1 MVSKNNKRVFLEK
14 TKKRVLKYSI
24 KKLSV
29 GVASVLIGVGLVLG
43 TTELV
48 KAQDEI
54 SPSSPLETAI
64 SSVQV
69 GDKVASGNTFQ
80 ENPGYTKNYNFS
92 DLQFSPQELTGDTL
106 KGNTIGFEVYGKHN
120 IAASTKNWEIRLQL
134 DERLAK
140 YVEKIQVDPKKG
152 IGSSRRT
159 FVRINDSL
167 GRPTNIWKVNYIR
180 ASDGLFAGAETTDTQ
195 TAPNGVI
202 TFEKSLDEI
211 FKEIGIDNLKT
222 DRLMYRIYLVS
233 HQDDD
238 KIVPGID
245 STGYFL
251 TDSDD
256 FYNSLDVS
264 ENNPDQFKHG
274 SVSAKYEKPNTQ
286 TKDGS
291 GSTGANGAII
301 LDHKLT
307 KNYNFSYSSSAKGT
321 PWYANYKIDERLVP
335 YVAGIQMHMVQ
346 ADKVTYDVSF
356 ESGTKVADLAI
367 ERREGHENY
376 GIGSITNNDLTKLI
390 DFANA
395 SPRPVVIR
403 YVLQLTK
410 PLDEILEDMKAT
422 AQVEENKPFG
432 EDFIFDSW
440 LSDTNK
446 KLIQNTYGTGYYYLQ
461 DIDGDGNPDDKEESG
476 DTNPYIG
483 KPELEEVYD
492 VDTTVKRKV
501 FIHEL
506 AGTGHKAQ
514 LVDKEGTVLAEKT
527 IAPNEKDGA
536 PISDTVEFEF
546 TGVDSSKLIAKDE
559 LKIQIVSPGFD
570 KPEEGSTVI
579 KESPKAVDKQTV
591 VVGFKPD
598 AKESIRNNKNL
609 PEDAEYSW
617 KTEPDTSNVTDSTKG
632 IVTVKIGNR
641 TFDVDVEFAVKASQA
656 MENDATYVPITTT
669 PETTVQSGKPT
680 FDKPDVPLA
689 KDAFSISDVYNKDF
703 GNASVDANTGIV
715 TFTPAKGVGESE
727 PITGTIPIK
736 IVYQDGSVGTT
747 DLAVTVSKDIYENP
761 GENIPAG
768 YHKVTFTAGEG
779 TSIESGTTV
788 FAVKDGV
795 SLPEDKLPVLKAK
808 DGYTDAK
815 WPEEATQPIT
825 ADDTEFVSSATKLD
839 DIIENPGD
847 NIPAGYH
854 KVTFTA
860 GEGTSIESGT
870 TVFAVKDGVSLPEDK
885 LPVLKA
891 KDGYTDAKWP
901 EEATQ
906 PITADDTE
914 FVSSATKLD
923 DIIENPGDNIPAGYH
938 KVTFTA
944 GEGTSIE
951 SGTTVFA
958 VKDGVSLPEDK
969 LPVLKAKDGYTDAK
983 WPEEATQP
991 ITADDTEFVSSATKL
1006 DDIIENPGE
1015 NIPAGYHKVTFT
1027 AGEGTSIESGTTV
1040 FAVKDG
1046 VSLPEDKLPVLKAKD
1061 GYTDAKWPEEATQP
1075 ITADDTEFVSSATK
1089 LDDIIENPGD
1099 NIPAGYHK
1107 VTFTA
1112 GEGTSIESGTTVF
1125 AVKDGVSLPEDK
1137 LPVLKAKDGYT
1148 DAKWPEEATQPITA
1162 DDTEFVSSATKL
1174 DDIIENP
1181 GENIPAGYHKV
1192 TFTAGEGT
1200 SIESGTTVF
1209 AVKDGVSLPEDKLP
1223 VLKAKDGY
1231 TDAKW
1236 PEEATQ
1242 PITADDTEFVSSATK
1257 LDDKSDADKYNP
1269 EGQKVTTEL
1278 NKEPDAFEGIKNKED
1293 LPKDTKYTWKEKVDV
1308 SAAGN
1313 KKGTVVVTYPDGSSD
1328 EVEVDVTV
1336 TDNRSDADKYE
1347 PTVEGEKVE
1356 VGGTV
1361 DLTDNVTN
1369 LPTLPEGTTVTD
1381 VTPGGTI
1388 DTNTPGNYEGV
1399 IEVTYPDGT
1408 KDTVKV
1414 PVEVTDNRS
1423 DADKYEPTVEGEK
1436 VEVGGTVDLTDNVT
1450 NLPTLPE
1457 GTTVTD
1463 VTPGGT
1469 IDTNTP
1475 GNYEGV
1481 IEVTYPDGT
1490 KDTVKVPV
1498 EVTDNRSDADKYTPM
1513 VEGEKVEVGGTVDL
1527 TDNVTNLPTL
1537 PEGTTVTDVTPGG
1550 TIDTN
1555 TPGNYEGVIEV
1566 TYPDG
1571 TKDTVKV
1578 PVEVTDNRSDAD
1590 KYTPMVE
1597 GEKVEVGGTVDLTDN
1612 VTNLP
1617 TLPEGTTV
1625 TDVTPGGTID
1635 TNTPGNYEGV
1645 IEVTYPDGTKDTV
1658 KVPVEVTDNRS
1669 DADKYEPTVEGE
1681 KVEVGGT
1688 VDLTDNVT
1696 NLPALP
1702 EGTTVTDVTPGG
1714 TIDTNTPGNYEGVIE
1729 VTYPDGT
1736 KDTVKVPVEV
1746 TDNRSDADKY
1756 EPTVEGEKVEVGG
1769 TVDLTDN
1776 VTNLPTLPEGTT
1788 VTDVTPG
1795 GTIDTNTPGNYEG
1808 VIEVTYPDG
1817 TKDTVK
1823 VPVEVTDNRSD
1834 ADKYTPMVEGE
1845 KVEVGGTVDLT
1856 DNVTNLPTLPE
1867 GTTVTDV
1874 TPGGTID
1881 TNTPGNYE
1889 GVIEVTYPDGTKDT
1903 VKVPVEVTD
1912 NRSDADKY
1920 EPTVEGEK
1928 VEVGGTVDLT
1938 DNVTNLPALPEG
1950 TTVTDVTP
1958 GGTIDTNT
1966 PGNYEGVIEVTYPD
1980 GTKDTVKV
1988 PVEVTDNRS
1997 DADKYEPTVEGEKVE
2012 IGGTVDLTDNVTN
2025 LPALPEGTTVTD
2037 VTPGGTI
2044 DTNTPGNY
2052 EGVIEVTYPDGT
2064 KDTVKVP
2071 VEVTDNRSN
2080 ADKYNPEGQKVT
2092 TDLNKEPDASEGIK
2106 NKEDLP
2112 KGTTYA
2118 WKEKVDVSTAGNK
2131 KGTIVVTYPDGSS
2144 DEVEVD
2150 VTVTDTRSDA
2160 DKYNPEGQKVTT
2172 DLNKE
2177 PDASEGI
2184 KNKEDLPK
2192 GTTYTWKEKVDV
2204 STAGNKK
2211 GTVVVTYPDGSKEEV
2226 EVTISVV
2233 DKKAPNKPQVD
2244 PITEGDQI
2252 VTGKTEPNAEV
2263 TVTLPDGSQHH
2274 GTADKNGNFTVKVPK
2289 LEAGT
2294 KVIVTATDES
2304 GNTSEPTN
2312 VVVSSNKKDSGKN
2325 GSKGSKTDNQGSNS
2339 NQDKNRGKSQSSKVF
2354 PKTGESDSNIF
2365 TISGGLILLG
2375 TLGLLGYKNRKKEN
2389 E

>member
-492 VDTTVKRKV
+492 VDTTVKGKV

-923 DIIENPGDNIPAGYH
+923 D
-938 KVTFTA
+938 
-944 GEGTSIE
+944 
-951 SGTTVFA
+951 
-958 VKDGVSLPEDK
+958 
-969 LPVLKAKDGYTDAK
+969 
-983 WPEEATQP
+983 
-991 ITADDTEFVSSATKL
+991 
-1006 DDIIENPGE
+1006 
-1015 NIPAGYHKVTFT
+1015 
-1027 AGEGTSIESGTTV
+1027 
-1040 FAVKDG
+1040 
-1046 VSLPEDKLPVLKAKD
+1046 
-1061 GYTDAKWPEEATQP
+1061 
-1075 ITADDTEFVSSATK
+1075 
-1089 LDDIIENPGD
+1089 
-1099 NIPAGYHK
+1099 
-1107 VTFTA
+1107 
-1112 GEGTSIESGTTVF
+1112 
-1125 AVKDGVSLPEDK
+1125 
-1137 LPVLKAKDGYT
+1137 
-1148 DAKWPEEATQPITA
+1148 
-1162 DDTEFVSSATKL
+1162 
-1174 DDIIENP
+1174 
-1181 GENIPAGYHKV
+1181 
-1192 TFTAGEGT
+1192 
-1200 SIESGTTVF
+1200 
-1209 AVKDGVSLPEDKLP
+1209 
-1223 VLKAKDGY
+1223 
-1231 TDAKW
+1231 
-1236 PEEATQ
+1236 
-1242 PITADDTEFVSSATK
+1242 
-1257 LDDKSDADKYNP
+1257 KSDADKYNP

-1436 VEVGGTVDLTDNVT
+1436 VE
-1450 NLPTLPE
+1450 
-1457 GTTVTD
+1457 
-1463 VTPGGT
+1463 
-1469 IDTNTP
+1469 I
-1475 GNYEGV
+1475 
-1481 IEVTYPDGT
+1481 
-1490 KDTVKVPV
+1490 
-1498 EVTDNRSDADKYTPM
+1498 
-1513 VEGEKVEVGGTVDL
+1513 
-1527 TDNVTNLPTL
+1527 
-1537 PEGTTVTDVTPGG
+1537 
-1550 TIDTN
+1550 
-1555 TPGNYEGVIEV
+1555 
-1566 TYPDG
+1566 
-1571 TKDTVKV
+1571 
-1578 PVEVTDNRSDAD
+1578 
-1590 KYTPMVE
+1590 
-1597 GEKVEVGGTVDLTDN
+1597 
-1612 VTNLP
+1612 
-1617 TLPEGTTV
+1617 
-1625 TDVTPGGTID
+1625 
-1635 TNTPGNYEGV
+1635 
-1645 IEVTYPDGTKDTV
+1645 
-1658 KVPVEVTDNRS
+1658 
-1669 DADKYEPTVEGE
+1669 
-1681 KVEVGGT
+1681 
-1688 VDLTDNVT
+1688 
-1696 NLPALP
+1696 
-1702 EGTTVTDVTPGG
+1702 
-1714 TIDTNTPGNYEGVIE
+1714 
-1729 VTYPDGT
+1729 
-1736 KDTVKVPVEV
+1736 
-1746 TDNRSDADKY
+1746 
-1756 EPTVEGEKVEVGG
+1756 
-1769 TVDLTDN
+1769 
-1776 VTNLPTLPEGTT
+1776 
-1788 VTDVTPG
+1788 
-1795 GTIDTNTPGNYEG
+1795 
-1808 VIEVTYPDG
+1808 
-1817 TKDTVK
+1817 
-1823 VPVEVTDNRSD
+1823 
-1834 ADKYTPMVEGE
+1834 
-1845 KVEVGGTVDLT
+1845 
-1856 DNVTNLPTLPE
+1856 
-1867 GTTVTDV
+1867 
-1874 TPGGTID
+1874 
-1881 TNTPGNYE
+1881 
-1889 GVIEVTYPDGTKDT
+1889 
-1903 VKVPVEVTD
+1903 
-1912 NRSDADKY
+1912 
-1920 EPTVEGEK
+1920 
-1928 VEVGGTVDLT
+1928 GGTVDLT

>member
-1 MVSKNNKRVFLEK
+1 
-14 TKKRVLKYSI
+14 
-24 KKLSV
+24 
-29 GVASVLIGVGLVLG
+29 
-43 TTELV
+43 
-48 KAQDEI
+48 
-54 SPSSPLETAI
+54 
-64 SSVQV
+64 
-69 GDKVASGNTFQ
+69 
-80 ENPGYTKNYNFS
+80 
-92 DLQFSPQELTGDTL
+92 
-106 KGNTIGFEVYGKHN
+106 
-120 IAASTKNWEIRLQL
+120 
-134 DERLAK
+134 
-140 YVEKIQVDPKKG
+140 
-152 IGSSRRT
+152 
-159 FVRINDSL
+159 
-167 GRPTNIWKVNYIR
+167 
-180 ASDGLFAGAETTDTQ
+180 
-195 TAPNGVI
+195 
-202 TFEKSLDEI
+202 
-211 FKEIGIDNLKT
+211 
-222 DRLMYRIYLVS
+222 
-233 HQDDD
+233 
-238 KIVPGID
+238 
-245 STGYFL
+245 
-251 TDSDD
+251 
-256 FYNSLDVS
+256 
-264 ENNPDQFKHG
+264 
-274 SVSAKYEKPNTQ
+274 
-286 TKDGS
+286 
-291 GSTGANGAII
+291 
-301 LDHKLT
+301 
-307 KNYNFSYSSSAKGT
+307 
-321 PWYANYKIDERLVP
+321 
-335 YVAGIQMHMVQ
+335 
-346 ADKVTYDVSF
+346 
-356 ESGTKVADLAI
+356 
-367 ERREGHENY
+367 
-376 GIGSITNNDLTKLI
+376 
-390 DFANA
+390 
-395 SPRPVVIR
+395 
-403 YVLQLTK
+403 
-410 PLDEILEDMKAT
+410 
-422 AQVEENKPFG
+422 
-432 EDFIFDSW
+432 
-440 LSDTNK
+440 
-446 KLIQNTYGTGYYYLQ
+446 
-461 DIDGDGNPDDKEESG
+461 
-476 DTNPYIG
+476 
-483 KPELEEVYD
+483 
-492 VDTTVKRKV
+492 
-501 FIHEL
+501 
-506 AGTGHKAQ
+506 
-514 LVDKEGTVLAEKT
+514 
-527 IAPNEKDGA
+527 
-536 PISDTVEFEF
+536 
-546 TGVDSSKLIAKDE
+546 
-559 LKIQIVSPGFD
+559 
-570 KPEEGSTVI
+570 
-579 KESPKAVDKQTV
+579 
-591 VVGFKPD
+591 
-598 AKESIRNNKNL
+598 
-609 PEDAEYSW
+609 
-617 KTEPDTSNVTDSTKG
+617 
-632 IVTVKIGNR
+632 
-641 TFDVDVEFAVKASQA
+641 
-656 MENDATYVPITTT
+656 
-669 PETTVQSGKPT
+669 
-680 FDKPDVPLA
+680 
-689 KDAFSISDVYNKDF
+689 
-703 GNASVDANTGIV
+703 
-715 TFTPAKGVGESE
+715 
-727 PITGTIPIK
+727 
-736 IVYQDGSVGTT
+736 
-747 DLAVTVSKDIYENP
+747 
-761 GENIPAG
+761 
-768 YHKVTFTAGEG
+768 
-779 TSIESGTTV
+779 
-788 FAVKDGV
+788 
-795 SLPEDKLPVLKAK
+795 
-808 DGYTDAK
+808 
-815 WPEEATQPIT
+815 
-825 ADDTEFVSSATKLD
+825 
-839 DIIENPGD
+839 
-847 NIPAGYH
+847 
-854 KVTFTA
+854 
-860 GEGTSIESGT
+860 
-870 TVFAVKDGVSLPEDK
+870 
-885 LPVLKA
+885 
-891 KDGYTDAKWP
+891 
-901 EEATQ
+901 
-906 PITADDTE
+906 
-914 FVSSATKLD
+914 
-923 DIIENPGDNIPAGYH
+923 
-938 KVTFTA
+938 
-944 GEGTSIE
+944 
-951 SGTTVFA
+951 
-958 VKDGVSLPEDK
+958 
-969 LPVLKAKDGYTDAK
+969 
-983 WPEEATQP
+983 
-991 ITADDTEFVSSATKL
+991 
-1006 DDIIENPGE
+1006 
-1015 NIPAGYHKVTFT
+1015 
-1027 AGEGTSIESGTTV
+1027 
-1040 FAVKDG
+1040 
-1046 VSLPEDKLPVLKAKD
+1046 VLKAKD

-1347 PTVEGEKVE
+1347 PT
-1356 VGGTV
+1356 
-1361 DLTDNVTN
+1361 
-1369 LPTLPEGTTVTD
+1369 
-1381 VTPGGTI
+1381 
-1388 DTNTPGNYEGV
+1388 
-1399 IEVTYPDGT
+1399 
-1408 KDTVKV
+1408 
-1414 PVEVTDNRS
+1414 
-1423 DADKYEPTVEGEK
+1423 
-1436 VEVGGTVDLTDNVT
+1436 
-1450 NLPTLPE
+1450 
-1457 GTTVTD
+1457 
-1463 VTPGGT
+1463 
-1469 IDTNTP
+1469 
-1475 GNYEGV
+1475 
-1481 IEVTYPDGT
+1481 
-1490 KDTVKVPV
+1490 
-1498 EVTDNRSDADKYTPM
+1498 
-1513 VEGEKVEVGGTVDL
+1513 
-1527 TDNVTNLPTL
+1527 
-1537 PEGTTVTDVTPGG
+1537 
-1550 TIDTN
+1550 
-1555 TPGNYEGVIEV
+1555 
-1566 TYPDG
+1566 
-1571 TKDTVKV
+1571 
-1578 PVEVTDNRSDAD
+1578 
-1590 KYTPMVE
+1590 
-1597 GEKVEVGGTVDLTDN
+1597 
-1612 VTNLP
+1612 
-1617 TLPEGTTV
+1617 
-1625 TDVTPGGTID
+1625 
-1635 TNTPGNYEGV
+1635 
-1645 IEVTYPDGTKDTV
+1645 
-1658 KVPVEVTDNRS
+1658 
-1669 DADKYEPTVEGE
+1669 
-1681 KVEVGGT
+1681 
-1688 VDLTDNVT
+1688 
-1696 NLPALP
+1696 
-1702 EGTTVTDVTPGG
+1702 
-1714 TIDTNTPGNYEGVIE
+1714 
-1729 VTYPDGT
+1729 
-1736 KDTVKVPVEV
+1736 
-1746 TDNRSDADKY
+1746 
-1756 EPTVEGEKVEVGG
+1756 
-1769 TVDLTDN
+1769 
-1776 VTNLPTLPEGTT
+1776 
-1788 VTDVTPG
+1788 
-1795 GTIDTNTPGNYEG
+1795 
-1808 VIEVTYPDG
+1808 
-1817 TKDTVK
+1817 
-1823 VPVEVTDNRSD
+1823 
-1834 ADKYTPMVEGE
+1834 VEGE

>member
-1 MVSKNNKRVFLEK
+1 MFGKNNKHMILKKGR
-14 TKKRVLKYSI
+14 KRVLKYSI

-29 GVASVLIGVGLVLG
+29 GVASVLVGVGLVFG
-43 TTELV
+43 ATGIVNAQMGEGRLV
-48 KAQDEI
+48 NY
-54 SPSSPLETAI
+54 S
-64 SSVQV
+64 
-69 GDKVASGNTFQ
+69 ASGNTFQ

-92 DLQFSPQELTGDTL
+92 DLQFNPKAITGDVL
-106 KGNTIGFEVYGKHN
+106 QGNTIDFEVYGKHN
-120 IAASTKNWEIRLQL
+120 IAASTANWETRLQL
-134 DERLAK
+134 DERLAQ

-152 IGSSRRT
+152 VGNSRRT

-180 ASDGLFAGAETTDTQ
+180 ANDGLFAGAETTDTQ

-202 TFEKSLDEI
+202 TFEKNLDEI
-211 FKEIGIDNLKT
+211 FKEIGADNLKS

-238 KIVPGID
+238 KIVPGIE
-245 STGYFL
+245 SAGYFL
-251 TDSDD
+251 TDQDD
-256 FYNSLDVS
+256 FYNKLDVS
-264 ENNPDQFKHG
+264 ENNSDQFKHG
-274 SVSAKYEKPNTQ
+274 SVNTKYEEANIQ

-307 KNYNFSYSSSAKGT
+307 KEKNFSYSTSAKGT

-335 YVAGIQMHMVQ
+335 YVSGIQMHMVQ
-346 ADKVTYDVSF
+346 ADKVAYNVSF
-356 ESGTKVADLAI
+356 ESGKKVADLAI

-376 GIGSITNNDLTKLI
+376 GMGSITDNDLTKLI

-395 SPRPVVIR
+395 SPRPIVVR

-410 PLDEILEDMKAT
+410 PLDEILEEMKA
-422 AQVEENKPFG
+422 ADKIEENAPFG

-492 VDTTVKRKV
+492 VDTTVKGKV

-506 AGTGHKAQ
+506 AGTDHKAQ
-514 LVDKEGTVLAEKT
+514 LVGTVLAEKT

-617 KTEPDTSNVTDSTKG
+617 KKEPDTSNVTDSTKG

-669 PETTVQSGKPT
+669 PETTIQSGKPT

-689 KDAFSISDVYNKDF
+689 NDAFSILDVYNKDF

-747 DLAVTVSKDIYENP
+747 DLAVTVSKNIYENP

-815 WPEEATQPIT
+815 WPEEATQPIK

-870 TVFAVKDGVSLPEDK
+870 TVFAVKDGVSLSEDK

-906 PITADDTE
+906 PI
-914 FVSSATKLD
+914 K
-923 DIIENPGDNIPAGYH
+923 
-938 KVTFTA
+938 
-944 GEGTSIE
+944 
-951 SGTTVFA
+951 
-958 VKDGVSLPEDK
+958 
-969 LPVLKAKDGYTDAK
+969 
-983 WPEEATQP
+983 
-991 ITADDTEFVSSATKL
+991 
-1006 DDIIENPGE
+1006 
-1015 NIPAGYHKVTFT
+1015 
-1027 AGEGTSIESGTTV
+1027 
-1040 FAVKDG
+1040 
-1046 VSLPEDKLPVLKAKD
+1046 
-1061 GYTDAKWPEEATQP
+1061 
-1075 ITADDTEFVSSATK
+1075 
-1089 LDDIIENPGD
+1089 
-1099 NIPAGYHK
+1099 
-1107 VTFTA
+1107 
-1112 GEGTSIESGTTVF
+1112 
-1125 AVKDGVSLPEDK
+1125 
-1137 LPVLKAKDGYT
+1137 
-1148 DAKWPEEATQPITA
+1148 
-1162 DDTEFVSSATKL
+1162 
-1174 DDIIENP
+1174 
-1181 GENIPAGYHKV
+1181 
-1192 TFTAGEGT
+1192 
-1200 SIESGTTVF
+1200 
-1209 AVKDGVSLPEDKLP
+1209 
-1223 VLKAKDGY
+1223 
-1231 TDAKW
+1231 
-1236 PEEATQ
+1236 
-1242 PITADDTEFVSSATK
+1242 ADDTEFVSSATK
-1257 LDDKSDADKYNP
+1257 LDDKSDADKYTP

-1278 NKEPDAFEGIKNKED
+1278 NKEPDASEGIKNKKD
-1293 LPKDTKYTWKEKVDV
+1293 LPKDAKYTWKEKVDI
-1308 SAAGN
+1308 STAGN
-1313 KKGTVVVTYPDGSSD
+1313 KKGTVVVTYSDGSSD

-1356 VGGTV
+1356 IGGKV

-1369 LPTLPEGTTVTD
+1369 LPTLPQGTT
-1381 VTPGGTI
+1381 I
-1388 DTNTPGNYEGV
+1388 
-1399 IEVTYPDGT
+1399 
-1408 KDTVKV
+1408 
-1414 PVEVTDNRS
+1414 
-1423 DADKYEPTVEGEK
+1423 
-1436 VEVGGTVDLTDNVT
+1436 
-1450 NLPTLPE
+1450 
-1457 GTTVTD
+1457 TD

-1513 VEGEKVEVGGTVDL
+1513 VEGEKVEIGGKVDL

-1537 PEGTTVTDVTPGG
+1537 PQGTTITDVTPGGTIDTNTPGNYEGVVEVTYPDGTKDTVKVSVEVTDNRSDADKYAPTVEGEKVEIGGKVDLTDNVTNLPTLPQGTTITDVTPGG

-1590 KYTPMVE
+1590 KYTP
-1597 GEKVEVGGTVDLTDN
+1597 K
-1612 VTNLP
+1612 
-1617 TLPEGTTV
+1617 
-1625 TDVTPGGTID
+1625 
-1635 TNTPGNYEGV
+1635 
-1645 IEVTYPDGTKDTV
+1645 
-1658 KVPVEVTDNRS
+1658 
-1669 DADKYEPTVEGE
+1669 
-1681 KVEVGGT
+1681 
-1688 VDLTDNVT
+1688 
-1696 NLPALP
+1696 
-1702 EGTTVTDVTPGG
+1702 
-1714 TIDTNTPGNYEGVIE
+1714 
-1729 VTYPDGT
+1729 
-1736 KDTVKVPVEV
+1736 
-1746 TDNRSDADKY
+1746 
-1756 EPTVEGEKVEVGG
+1756 
-1769 TVDLTDN
+1769 
-1776 VTNLPTLPEGTT
+1776 
-1788 VTDVTPG
+1788 
-1795 GTIDTNTPGNYEG
+1795 
-1808 VIEVTYPDG
+1808 
-1817 TKDTVK
+1817 
-1823 VPVEVTDNRSD
+1823 
-1834 ADKYTPMVEGE
+1834 
-1845 KVEVGGTVDLT
+1845 
-1856 DNVTNLPTLPE
+1856 
-1867 GTTVTDV
+1867 
-1874 TPGGTID
+1874 
-1881 TNTPGNYE
+1881 
-1889 GVIEVTYPDGTKDT
+1889 
-1903 VKVPVEVTD
+1903 
-1912 NRSDADKY
+1912 
-1920 EPTVEGEK
+1920 
-1928 VEVGGTVDLT
+1928 
-1938 DNVTNLPALPEG
+1938 
-1950 TTVTDVTP
+1950 
-1958 GGTIDTNT
+1958 
-1966 PGNYEGVIEVTYPD
+1966 
-1980 GTKDTVKV
+1980 
-1988 PVEVTDNRS
+1988 
-1997 DADKYEPTVEGEKVE
+1997 
-2012 IGGTVDLTDNVTN
+2012 
-2025 LPALPEGTTVTD
+2025 
-2037 VTPGGTI
+2037 
-2044 DTNTPGNY
+2044 
-2052 EGVIEVTYPDGT
+2052 
-2064 KDTVKVP
+2064 
-2071 VEVTDNRSN
+2071 
-2080 ADKYNPEGQKVT
+2080 GQKVT
-2092 TDLNKEPDASEGIK
+2092 TELNKEPEASDGIK
-2106 NKEDLP
+2106 NKSDLP
-2112 KGTTYA
+2112 KGTMYV
-2118 WKEKVDVSTAGNK
+2118 WKEKVDVGIPGNK
-2131 KGTIVVTYPDGSS
+2131 K
-2144 DEVEVD
+2144 
-2150 VTVTDTRSDA
+2150 A
-2160 DKYNPEGQKVTT
+2160 
-2172 DLNKE
+2172 
-2177 PDASEGI
+2177 
-2184 KNKEDLPK
+2184 
-2192 GTTYTWKEKVDV
+2192 
-2204 STAGNKK
+2204 
-2211 GTVVVTYPDGSKEEV
+2211 TVVVIYPDGSKEEV
-2226 EVTISVV
+2226 EVVISVV

-2244 PITEGDQI
+2244 PITDGDKI
-2252 VTGKTEPNAEV
+2252 VTGKTEPNADV
-2263 TVTLPDGSQHH
+2263 TVTLPDGSQYH
-2274 GTADKNGNFTVKVPK
+2274 GTADKSGYFKVNVPK

-2294 KVIVTATDES
+2294 KVKVTSTDES
-2304 GNTSEPTN
+2304 GNTSEPTD
-2312 VVVSSNKKDSGKN
+2312 VVVSSNELNGGKGN
-2325 GSKGSKTDNQGSNS
+2325 GTDSKTNN
-2339 NQDKNRGKSQSSKVF
+2339 NQDKKQFLKTY
-2354 PKTGESDSNIF
+2354 PKTGEVDSNIY
-2365 TISGGLILLG
+2365 TIAGGLILLG
-2375 TLGLLGYKNRKKEN
+2375 TLGLLGYEKWKKED

>member
-29 GVASVLIGVGLVLG
+29 GVASVLVGVGLVLG

-48 KAQDEI
+48 QAQDEI
-54 SPSSPLETAI
+54 SPSTPLETAI

-274 SVSAKYEKPNTQ
+274 SVSAKYEEPNTQ

-307 KNYNFSYSSSAKGT
+307 KNYNFSYSASAKGT

-356 ESGTKVADLAI
+356 ESGKKVADLAI
-367 ERREGHENY
+367 ERRKDHENY
-376 GIGSITNNDLTKLI
+376 GVGSITDNDLTKLI

-492 VDTTVKRKV
+492 VDTTVKGKV

-689 KDAFSISDVYNKDF
+689 KDAFSILDVYNKDF

-761 GENIPAG
+761 GE
-768 YHKVTFTAGEG
+768 
-779 TSIESGTTV
+779 
-788 FAVKDGV
+788 
-795 SLPEDKLPVLKAK
+795 
-808 DGYTDAK
+808 
-815 WPEEATQPIT
+815 
-825 ADDTEFVSSATKLD
+825 
-839 DIIENPGD
+839 
-847 NIPAGYH
+847 
-854 KVTFTA
+854 
-860 GEGTSIESGT
+860 
-870 TVFAVKDGVSLPEDK
+870 
-885 LPVLKA
+885 
-891 KDGYTDAKWP
+891 
-901 EEATQ
+901 
-906 PITADDTE
+906 
-914 FVSSATKLD
+914 
-923 DIIENPGDNIPAGYH
+923 NIPAGYH

-1089 LDDIIENPGD
+1089 LDDIIENPGE

-1107 VTFTA
+1107 VIFTA

-1192 TFTAGEGT
+1192 IFTAGEGTSIESGTTVFAVKDGVSLPEDKLPVLKAKDGYTDAKWPEEATQPITADDTEFVSSATKLDDIIENPGENIPAGYHKVIFTAGEGT

-1278 NKEPDAFEGIKNKED
+1278 NKEPDASEGIKNKED

-1347 PTVEGEKVE
+1347 PTVEGEKVEVGGTVDLTDNVTNLPTLPEGTTVTDVTPDGTIDTNTPGNYEGVIEVTYPDGTKDTVKVPVEVTDNRSDADKYEPTVEGEKVEVGGTVDLTDNVTNLPTLPEGTTVTDVTPDGTIDTNTPGNYEGVIEVTYPDGTKDTVKVPVEVTDNRSDADKYTPMVEGEKVE

-1537 PEGTTVTDVTPGG
+1537 PEGTTVTDVTPDG

-1578 PVEVTDNRSDAD
+1578 PVEVTDN
-1590 KYTPMVE
+1590 
-1597 GEKVEVGGTVDLTDN
+1597 
-1612 VTNLP
+1612 
-1617 TLPEGTTV
+1617 
-1625 TDVTPGGTID
+1625 
-1635 TNTPGNYEGV
+1635 
-1645 IEVTYPDGTKDTV
+1645 
-1658 KVPVEVTDNRS
+1658 
-1669 DADKYEPTVEGE
+1669 
-1681 KVEVGGT
+1681 
-1688 VDLTDNVT
+1688 
-1696 NLPALP
+1696 
-1702 EGTTVTDVTPGG
+1702 
-1714 TIDTNTPGNYEGVIE
+1714 
-1729 VTYPDGT
+1729 
-1736 KDTVKVPVEV
+1736 
-1746 TDNRSDADKY
+1746 
-1756 EPTVEGEKVEVGG
+1756 
-1769 TVDLTDN
+1769 
-1776 VTNLPTLPEGTT
+1776 
-1788 VTDVTPG
+1788 
-1795 GTIDTNTPGNYEG
+1795 
-1808 VIEVTYPDG
+1808 
-1817 TKDTVK
+1817 
-1823 VPVEVTDNRSD
+1823 
-1834 ADKYTPMVEGE
+1834 
-1845 KVEVGGTVDLT
+1845 
-1856 DNVTNLPTLPE
+1856 
-1867 GTTVTDV
+1867 
-1874 TPGGTID
+1874 
-1881 TNTPGNYE
+1881 
-1889 GVIEVTYPDGTKDT
+1889 
-1903 VKVPVEVTD
+1903 
-1912 NRSDADKY
+1912 
-1920 EPTVEGEK
+1920 
-1928 VEVGGTVDLT
+1928 
-1938 DNVTNLPALPEG
+1938 
-1950 TTVTDVTP
+1950 
-1958 GGTIDTNT
+1958 
-1966 PGNYEGVIEVTYPD
+1966 
-1980 GTKDTVKV
+1980 
-1988 PVEVTDNRS
+1988 
-1997 DADKYEPTVEGEKVE
+1997 
-2012 IGGTVDLTDNVTN
+2012 
-2025 LPALPEGTTVTD
+2025 
-2037 VTPGGTI
+2037 
-2044 DTNTPGNY
+2044 
-2052 EGVIEVTYPDGT
+2052 
-2064 KDTVKVP
+2064 
-2071 VEVTDNRSN
+2071 
-2080 ADKYNPEGQKVT
+2080 
-2092 TDLNKEPDASEGIK
+2092 
-2106 NKEDLP
+2106 
-2112 KGTTYA
+2112 
-2118 WKEKVDVSTAGNK
+2118 
-2131 KGTIVVTYPDGSS
+2131 
-2144 DEVEVD
+2144 
-2150 VTVTDTRSDA
+2150 RSDA

-2211 GTVVVTYPDGSKEEV
+2211 GIVVVTYPDGSKEEV
-2226 EVTISVV
+2226 EVTISVE

-2263 TVTLPDGSQHH
+2263 TVTLPNGSQYH

-2312 VVVSSNKKDSGKN
+2312 VVVSSNEKDSEKAV
-2325 GSKGSKTDNQGSNS
+2325 SKDNKTDNQGSKQN
-2339 NQDKNRGKSQSSKVF
+2339 KNRGKSSPQKQSSKAY
-2354 PKTGESDSNIF
+2354 PKTGEIDSNIF

>member
-29 GVASVLIGVGLVLG
+29 GVASVLVGVGLVLG

-54 SPSSPLETAI
+54 SPSTPLETAI

-274 SVSAKYEKPNTQ
+274 SVSAKYEEPNTQ

-307 KNYNFSYSSSAKGT
+307 KNYNFSYSASAKGT

-356 ESGTKVADLAI
+356 ESGKKVADLAI
-367 ERREGHENY
+367 ERRKDHENY
-376 GIGSITNNDLTKLI
+376 GVGSITDNDLTKLI

-395 SPRPVVIR
+395 SPRPVVVR

-410 PLDEILEDMKAT
+410 PLDEILKEMKTA
-422 AQVEENKPFG
+422 AQVEGNEPFG
-432 EDFIFDSW
+432 EDFIFDCW

-476 DTNPYIG
+476 DTDPYIG

-492 VDTTVKRKV
+492 VDTTVKGKV

-514 LVDKEGTVLAEKT
+514 LVDKEGNVLAEKD

-536 PISDTVEFEF
+536 PVSGTVDFEF

-559 LKIQIVSPGFD
+559 LKVQIVSTGFD
-570 KPEEGSTVI
+570 KAEEGSTII
-579 KESPKAVDKQTV
+579 KESPKAIDKQTV

-598 AKESIRNNKNL
+598 AKESIRNNQSL
-609 PEDAEYSW
+609 PDNATYSW
-617 KTEPDTSNVTDSTKG
+617 KTEPDTSKATDNTKG
-632 IVTVKIGNR
+632 VVTVTIGNR
-641 TFDVDVEFAVKASQA
+641 TFDVAVEFAVEASQA
-656 MENDATYVPITTT
+656 MENNATYDAIETQ
-669 PETTVQSGKPT
+669 PETTVQSGKPKFDKDDVRLSNNPFAIDDT
-680 FDKPDVPLA
+680 FDETQGKVTIDSA
-689 KDAFSISDVYNKDF
+689 
-703 GNASVDANTGIV
+703 TGEV
-715 TFTPAKGVGESE
+715 TFTPEKGIGEDK
-727 PITGTIPIK
+727 PTKVTIP
-736 IVYQDGSVGTT
+736 VSVTYEDGSVGKTE
-747 DLAVTVSKDIYENP
+747 LIVTVGKGIIENP
-761 GENIPAG
+761 GDNIPAG

-795 SLPEDKLPVLKAK
+795 SLPEDKLPVLKVK

-815 WPEEATQPIT
+815 WPEEATQPIK

-906 PITADDTE
+906 PIKVDDTE

-923 DIIENPGDNIPAGYH
+923 DIIENPGD
-938 KVTFTA
+938 
-944 GEGTSIE
+944 
-951 SGTTVFA
+951 
-958 VKDGVSLPEDK
+958 
-969 LPVLKAKDGYTDAK
+969 
-983 WPEEATQP
+983 
-991 ITADDTEFVSSATKL
+991 
-1006 DDIIENPGE
+1006 
-1015 NIPAGYHKVTFT
+1015 
-1027 AGEGTSIESGTTV
+1027 
-1040 FAVKDG
+1040 
-1046 VSLPEDKLPVLKAKD
+1046 
-1061 GYTDAKWPEEATQP
+1061 
-1075 ITADDTEFVSSATK
+1075 
-1089 LDDIIENPGD
+1089 
-1099 NIPAGYHK
+1099 
-1107 VTFTA
+1107 
-1112 GEGTSIESGTTVF
+1112 
-1125 AVKDGVSLPEDK
+1125 
-1137 LPVLKAKDGYT
+1137 
-1148 DAKWPEEATQPITA
+1148 
-1162 DDTEFVSSATKL
+1162 
-1174 DDIIENP
+1174 
-1181 GENIPAGYHKV
+1181 NIPAGYHKV

-1278 NKEPDAFEGIKNKED
+1278 NKEPDASEAIKNKKD

-1308 SAAGN
+1308 STAGN

-1356 VGGTV
+1356 IGGTV

-1436 VEVGGTVDLTDNVT
+1436 VEIGGTVDLTDNVT
-1450 NLPTLPE
+1450 NLPT
-1457 GTTVTD
+1457 
-1463 VTPGGT
+1463 
-1469 IDTNTP
+1469 
-1475 GNYEGV
+1475 
-1481 IEVTYPDGT
+1481 
-1490 KDTVKVPV
+1490 
-1498 EVTDNRSDADKYTPM
+1498 
-1513 VEGEKVEVGGTVDL
+1513 
-1527 TDNVTNLPTL
+1527 
-1537 PEGTTVTDVTPGG
+1537 
-1550 TIDTN
+1550 
-1555 TPGNYEGVIEV
+1555 
-1566 TYPDG
+1566 
-1571 TKDTVKV
+1571 
-1578 PVEVTDNRSDAD
+1578 
-1590 KYTPMVE
+1590 
-1597 GEKVEVGGTVDLTDN
+1597 
-1612 VTNLP
+1612 
-1617 TLPEGTTV
+1617 
-1625 TDVTPGGTID
+1625 
-1635 TNTPGNYEGV
+1635 
-1645 IEVTYPDGTKDTV
+1645 
-1658 KVPVEVTDNRS
+1658 
-1669 DADKYEPTVEGE
+1669 
-1681 KVEVGGT
+1681 
-1688 VDLTDNVT
+1688 
-1696 NLPALP
+1696 
-1702 EGTTVTDVTPGG
+1702 
-1714 TIDTNTPGNYEGVIE
+1714 
-1729 VTYPDGT
+1729 
-1736 KDTVKVPVEV
+1736 
-1746 TDNRSDADKY
+1746 
-1756 EPTVEGEKVEVGG
+1756 
-1769 TVDLTDN
+1769 
-1776 VTNLPTLPEGTT
+1776 
-1788 VTDVTPG
+1788 
-1795 GTIDTNTPGNYEG
+1795 
-1808 VIEVTYPDG
+1808 
-1817 TKDTVK
+1817 
-1823 VPVEVTDNRSD
+1823 
-1834 ADKYTPMVEGE
+1834 
-1845 KVEVGGTVDLT
+1845 
-1856 DNVTNLPTLPE
+1856 
-1867 GTTVTDV
+1867 
-1874 TPGGTID
+1874 
-1881 TNTPGNYE
+1881 
-1889 GVIEVTYPDGTKDT
+1889 
-1903 VKVPVEVTD
+1903 
-1912 NRSDADKY
+1912 
-1920 EPTVEGEK
+1920 
-1928 VEVGGTVDLT
+1928 
-1938 DNVTNLPALPEG
+1938 
-1950 TTVTDVTP
+1950 
-1958 GGTIDTNT
+1958 
-1966 PGNYEGVIEVTYPD
+1966 
-1980 GTKDTVKV
+1980 
-1988 PVEVTDNRS
+1988 
-1997 DADKYEPTVEGEKVE
+1997 
-2012 IGGTVDLTDNVTN
+2012 
-2025 LPALPEGTTVTD
+2025 LPEGTTVTD

-2144 DEVEVD
+2144 DEVKVD

-2263 TVTLPDGSQHH
+2263 TVTLPDGSQYH
-2274 GTADKNGNFTVKVPK
+2274 GTADENGNFTVKVPK

-2304 GNTSEPTN
+2304 GNTSEPTD
-2312 VVVSSNKKDSGKN
+2312 VVVSSNTKDSGKN
-2325 GSKGSKTDNQGSNS
+2325 DNKGKTDNQGSNS

-2354 PKTGESDSNIF
+2354 PKTGEIDSNIF

>member
-492 VDTTVKRKV
+492 VDTTVKGKV

-761 GENIPAG
+761 GE
-768 YHKVTFTAGEG
+768 
-779 TSIESGTTV
+779 
-788 FAVKDGV
+788 
-795 SLPEDKLPVLKAK
+795 
-808 DGYTDAK
+808 
-815 WPEEATQPIT
+815 
-825 ADDTEFVSSATKLD
+825 
-839 DIIENPGD
+839 
-847 NIPAGYH
+847 
-854 KVTFTA
+854 
-860 GEGTSIESGT
+860 
-870 TVFAVKDGVSLPEDK
+870 
-885 LPVLKA
+885 
-891 KDGYTDAKWP
+891 
-901 EEATQ
+901 
-906 PITADDTE
+906 
-914 FVSSATKLD
+914 
-923 DIIENPGDNIPAGYH
+923 NIPAGYH

-1756 EPTVEGEKVEVGG
+1756 EPTVEGEKVE
-1769 TVDLTDN
+1769 
-1776 VTNLPTLPEGTT
+1776 
-1788 VTDVTPG
+1788 
-1795 GTIDTNTPGNYEG
+1795 
-1808 VIEVTYPDG
+1808 
-1817 TKDTVK
+1817 
-1823 VPVEVTDNRSD
+1823 
-1834 ADKYTPMVEGE
+1834 
-1845 KVEVGGTVDLT
+1845 
-1856 DNVTNLPTLPE
+1856 
-1867 GTTVTDV
+1867 
-1874 TPGGTID
+1874 
-1881 TNTPGNYE
+1881 
-1889 GVIEVTYPDGTKDT
+1889 
-1903 VKVPVEVTD
+1903 
-1912 NRSDADKY
+1912 
-1920 EPTVEGEK
+1920 
-1928 VEVGGTVDLT
+1928 
-1938 DNVTNLPALPEG
+1938 
-1950 TTVTDVTP
+1950 
-1958 GGTIDTNT
+1958 
-1966 PGNYEGVIEVTYPD
+1966 
-1980 GTKDTVKV
+1980 
-1988 PVEVTDNRS
+1988 
-1997 DADKYEPTVEGEKVE
+1997 

-2375 TLGLLGYKNRKKEN
+2375 TLGLLGYKNRKKRMN
-2389 E
+2389 RKSIS

>member
-1 MVSKNNKRVFLEK
+1 MFGKNNKHMILKKGR
-14 TKKRVLKYSI
+14 KRVLKYSI

-29 GVASVLIGVGLVLG
+29 GVASVLVGVGLVFG
-43 TTELV
+43 ATGIVNAQMGEGRLV
-48 KAQDEI
+48 NY
-54 SPSSPLETAI
+54 S
-64 SSVQV
+64 
-69 GDKVASGNTFQ
+69 ASGNTFQ

-92 DLQFSPQELTGDTL
+92 DLQFNPKAITGDVL
-106 KGNTIGFEVYGKHN
+106 QGNTIDFEVYGKHN
-120 IAASTKNWEIRLQL
+120 IAASTANWEIRLQL
-134 DERLAK
+134 DERLAQ

-152 IGSSRRT
+152 VGNSRRT

-180 ASDGLFAGAETTDTQ
+180 ANDGLFAGAETTDTQ

-202 TFEKSLDEI
+202 TFEKNLDEI
-211 FKEIGIDNLKT
+211 FKEIGADNLKS

-238 KIVPGID
+238 KIVPGIEG
-245 STGYFL
+245 TGYFL
-251 TDSDD
+251 TDQDD
-256 FYNSLDVS
+256 FYNKLDVS
-264 ENNPDQFKHG
+264 ENNSDQFKHG
-274 SVSAKYEKPNTQ
+274 SVNTKYEEANIQ

-307 KNYNFSYSSSAKGT
+307 KEKNFSYSTSAKGT

-335 YVAGIQMHMVQ
+335 YVSGIQMHMVQ
-346 ADKVTYDVSF
+346 ADKVAYNVSF
-356 ESGTKVADLAI
+356 ESGKKVADLAI

-376 GIGSITNNDLTKLI
+376 GMGSITDNDLTKLI

-395 SPRPVVIR
+395 SPRPIVVR

-410 PLDEILEDMKAT
+410 PLDEILEEMKA
-422 AQVEENKPFG
+422 ADKIEENAPFG

-492 VDTTVKRKV
+492 VDTTVKGKV

-669 PETTVQSGKPT
+669 PETTIQSGKPT

-689 KDAFSISDVYNKDF
+689 NDAFSILDVYNKDF

-747 DLAVTVSKDIYENP
+747 DLAVTVSKNIYENP

-815 WPEEATQPIT
+815 WPEEATQPIKADDT
-825 ADDTEFVSSATKLD
+825 EFVSSATKLDDIIENPGDNIPAGYHKVTFTAGEGTSIESGTTVFAVKDGVSLPEDKLPVLKAKDGYTDAKWPGEATQPIKADDTEFVSSATKLDDIIENPGDNIPAGYHKVTFTAGEGTSIESGTTVFAVKDGVSLPEDKLPVLKAKDGYTDAKWPGEATQPIKADDTEFVSSATKLD

-906 PITADDTE
+906 PI
-914 FVSSATKLD
+914 K
-923 DIIENPGDNIPAGYH
+923 
-938 KVTFTA
+938 
-944 GEGTSIE
+944 
-951 SGTTVFA
+951 
-958 VKDGVSLPEDK
+958 
-969 LPVLKAKDGYTDAK
+969 
-983 WPEEATQP
+983 
-991 ITADDTEFVSSATKL
+991 
-1006 DDIIENPGE
+1006 
-1015 NIPAGYHKVTFT
+1015 
-1027 AGEGTSIESGTTV
+1027 
-1040 FAVKDG
+1040 
-1046 VSLPEDKLPVLKAKD
+1046 
-1061 GYTDAKWPEEATQP
+1061 
-1075 ITADDTEFVSSATK
+1075 
-1089 LDDIIENPGD
+1089 
-1099 NIPAGYHK
+1099 
-1107 VTFTA
+1107 
-1112 GEGTSIESGTTVF
+1112 
-1125 AVKDGVSLPEDK
+1125 
-1137 LPVLKAKDGYT
+1137 
-1148 DAKWPEEATQPITA
+1148 
-1162 DDTEFVSSATKL
+1162 
-1174 DDIIENP
+1174 
-1181 GENIPAGYHKV
+1181 
-1192 TFTAGEGT
+1192 
-1200 SIESGTTVF
+1200 
-1209 AVKDGVSLPEDKLP
+1209 
-1223 VLKAKDGY
+1223 
-1231 TDAKW
+1231 
-1236 PEEATQ
+1236 
-1242 PITADDTEFVSSATK
+1242 ADDTEFVSSATK
-1257 LDDKSDADKYNP
+1257 LDDKSDADKYTP

-1278 NKEPDAFEGIKNKED
+1278 NKEPDASEGIKNKKD
-1293 LPKDTKYTWKEKVDV
+1293 LPKDAKYTWKEKVDI
-1308 SAAGN
+1308 STAGN
-1313 KKGTVVVTYPDGSSD
+1313 KKGTVVVTYSDGSSD

-1356 VGGTV
+1356 IGGKV

-1369 LPTLPEGTTVTD
+1369 LPTLPQ
-1381 VTPGGTI
+1381 
-1388 DTNTPGNYEGV
+1388 
-1399 IEVTYPDGT
+1399 
-1408 KDTVKV
+1408 
-1414 PVEVTDNRS
+1414 
-1423 DADKYEPTVEGEK
+1423 
-1436 VEVGGTVDLTDNVT
+1436 
-1450 NLPTLPE
+1450 
-1457 GTTVTD
+1457 
-1463 VTPGGT
+1463 
-1469 IDTNTP
+1469 
-1475 GNYEGV
+1475 
-1481 IEVTYPDGT
+1481 
-1490 KDTVKVPV
+1490 
-1498 EVTDNRSDADKYTPM
+1498 
-1513 VEGEKVEVGGTVDL
+1513 
-1527 TDNVTNLPTL
+1527 
-1537 PEGTTVTDVTPGG
+1537 
-1550 TIDTN
+1550 
-1555 TPGNYEGVIEV
+1555 
-1566 TYPDG
+1566 
-1571 TKDTVKV
+1571 
-1578 PVEVTDNRSDAD
+1578 
-1590 KYTPMVE
+1590 
-1597 GEKVEVGGTVDLTDN
+1597 
-1612 VTNLP
+1612 
-1617 TLPEGTTV
+1617 
-1625 TDVTPGGTID
+1625 
-1635 TNTPGNYEGV
+1635 
-1645 IEVTYPDGTKDTV
+1645 
-1658 KVPVEVTDNRS
+1658 
-1669 DADKYEPTVEGE
+1669 
-1681 KVEVGGT
+1681 
-1688 VDLTDNVT
+1688 
-1696 NLPALP
+1696 
-1702 EGTTVTDVTPGG
+1702 
-1714 TIDTNTPGNYEGVIE
+1714 
-1729 VTYPDGT
+1729 
-1736 KDTVKVPVEV
+1736 
-1746 TDNRSDADKY
+1746 
-1756 EPTVEGEKVEVGG
+1756 
-1769 TVDLTDN
+1769 
-1776 VTNLPTLPEGTT
+1776 
-1788 VTDVTPG
+1788 
-1795 GTIDTNTPGNYEG
+1795 
-1808 VIEVTYPDG
+1808 
-1817 TKDTVK
+1817 
-1823 VPVEVTDNRSD
+1823 
-1834 ADKYTPMVEGE
+1834 
-1845 KVEVGGTVDLT
+1845 
-1856 DNVTNLPTLPE
+1856 
-1867 GTTVTDV
+1867 
-1874 TPGGTID
+1874 
-1881 TNTPGNYE
+1881 
-1889 GVIEVTYPDGTKDT
+1889 
-1903 VKVPVEVTD
+1903 
-1912 NRSDADKY
+1912 
-1920 EPTVEGEK
+1920 
-1928 VEVGGTVDLT
+1928 
-1938 DNVTNLPALPEG
+1938 G

-2012 IGGTVDLTDNVTN
+2012 IGGKVDLTDNVTN
-2025 LPALPEGTTVTD
+2025 LPTLPQGTTVTD

-2071 VEVTDNRSN
+2071 VEVTDNRSD
-2080 ADKYNPEGQKVT
+2080 ADKYEPTVEGEKVEIGGKVDLTDNVTNLPTLPQGTTVTDVTPGGTIDTNTPGNYEGVIEVTYPDGTKDTVKVPVEVTDNRSDADKYEPTVEGEKVEIGGKVDLTDNVTNLPTLPQGTTVTDVTPGGTIDTNTPGNYEGVIEVTYPDGTKDTVKVPVEVTDNRSDADKYEPTVEGEKVEIGGKVDLTDNVTNLPTLPQGTTVTDVTPGGTIDTNTPGNYEGVIEVTYPDGTKDTVKVPVEVTDNRSDADKYEPTVEGEKVEIGGKVDLTDNVTNLPTLPQGTTVTDVTPGGTIDTNTPGNYEGVIEVTYPDGTKDTVKVPVEVTDNRSDADKYTPKGQKVT
-2092 TDLNKEPDASEGIK
+2092 TELNKEPEASDGIK
-2106 NKEDLP
+2106 NKSDLP
-2112 KGTTYA
+2112 KGTMYV
-2118 WKEKVDVSTAGNK
+2118 WKEKVDVGIPGNK
-2131 KGTIVVTYPDGSS
+2131 K
-2144 DEVEVD
+2144 
-2150 VTVTDTRSDA
+2150 A
-2160 DKYNPEGQKVTT
+2160 
-2172 DLNKE
+2172 
-2177 PDASEGI
+2177 
-2184 KNKEDLPK
+2184 
-2192 GTTYTWKEKVDV
+2192 
-2204 STAGNKK
+2204 
-2211 GTVVVTYPDGSKEEV
+2211 TVVVIYPDGSKEEV
-2226 EVTISVV
+2226 EVVISVV

-2244 PITEGDQI
+2244 PITDGDKI
-2252 VTGKTEPNAEV
+2252 VTGKTEPNADV
-2263 TVTLPDGSQHH
+2263 TVTLPDGSQYH
-2274 GTADKNGNFTVKVPK
+2274 GTADKSGYFKVNVPK

-2294 KVIVTATDES
+2294 KVKVTSTDES
-2304 GNTSEPTN
+2304 GNTSEPTD
-2312 VVVSSNKKDSGKN
+2312 VVVSSNELNGGKGN
-2325 GSKGSKTDNQGSNS
+2325 GTGGKGNGTDSKTNN
-2339 NQDKNRGKSQSSKVF
+2339 NQDKKQFLKTY
-2354 PKTGESDSNIF
+2354 PKTGEVDSNIY
-2365 TISGGLILLG
+2365 TIAGGLILLG
-2375 TLGLLGYKNRKKEN
+2375 TLGLLGYEKWKKED

>member
-1 MVSKNNKRVFLEK
+1 MFGKNNKHMILKKGR
-14 TKKRVLKYSI
+14 KRVLKYSI

-29 GVASVLIGVGLVLG
+29 GVASVLVGVGIVFGATGIVNAQMGEGRLVNY
-43 TTELV
+43 
-48 KAQDEI
+48 
-54 SPSSPLETAI
+54 S
-64 SSVQV
+64 
-69 GDKVASGNTFQ
+69 ASGNTFQ

-92 DLQFSPQELTGDTL
+92 DLQFNPKAITGDVL
-106 KGNTIGFEVYGKHN
+106 QGNTIDFEVYGKHN
-120 IAASTKNWEIRLQL
+120 IAASTANWEIRLQL
-134 DERLAK
+134 DERLAQ

-152 IGSSRRT
+152 VGNSRRT

-180 ASDGLFAGAETTDTQ
+180 ANDGLFAGAETTDTQ

-202 TFEKSLDEI
+202 TFEKNLDEI
-211 FKEIGIDNLKT
+211 FKEIGADNLKS

-238 KIVPGID
+238 KIVPGIE

-251 TDSDD
+251 TDQDD
-256 FYNSLDVS
+256 FYNKLDVS
-264 ENNPDQFKHG
+264 ENNSDQFKHG
-274 SVSAKYEKPNTQ
+274 SVNTKYEEANIQ

-307 KNYNFSYSSSAKGT
+307 KEKNFSYSTSAKGT

-335 YVAGIQMHMVQ
+335 YVSGIQMHMVQ
-346 ADKVTYDVSF
+346 ADKVAYNVSF
-356 ESGTKVADLAI
+356 ESGKKVADLAI
-367 ERREGHENY
+367 ERREGHVNY
-376 GIGSITNNDLTKLI
+376 GMGSITDNDLTKLI

-395 SPRPVVIR
+395 SPRPIVVR

-410 PLDEILEDMKAT
+410 PLDEILEEMKA
-422 AQVEENKPFG
+422 ADKIEENAPFG

-492 VDTTVKRKV
+492 VDTTVKGKV

-656 MENDATYVPITTT
+656 MKNDATYVPITTT
-669 PETTVQSGKPT
+669 PETTIQSGKPT

-689 KDAFSISDVYNKDF
+689 NDAFSILDVYNKDF

-747 DLAVTVSKDIYENP
+747 DLAVTVSKNIYENP

-815 WPEEATQPIT
+815 WPEEATQPIK

-906 PITADDTE
+906 PIKADDTE

-991 ITADDTEFVSSATKL
+991 IK
-1006 DDIIENPGE
+1006 
-1015 NIPAGYHKVTFT
+1015 
-1027 AGEGTSIESGTTV
+1027 
-1040 FAVKDG
+1040 
-1046 VSLPEDKLPVLKAKD
+1046 
-1061 GYTDAKWPEEATQP
+1061 
-1075 ITADDTEFVSSATK
+1075 ADDTEFVSSATK

-1148 DAKWPEEATQPITA
+1148 DAKWPEEATQPIKA
-1162 DDTEFVSSATKL
+1162 D
-1174 DDIIENP
+1174 N
-1181 GENIPAGYHKV
+1181 
-1192 TFTAGEGT
+1192 
-1200 SIESGTTVF
+1200 
-1209 AVKDGVSLPEDKLP
+1209 
-1223 VLKAKDGY
+1223 
-1231 TDAKW
+1231 
-1236 PEEATQ
+1236 
-1242 PITADDTEFVSSATK
+1242 TEFVSSATK
-1257 LDDKSDADKYNP
+1257 LDDKSDADKYTP

-1278 NKEPDAFEGIKNKED
+1278 NKEPDASEGIKNKKD
-1293 LPKDTKYTWKEKVDV
+1293 LPKDAKYTWKEKVDI
-1308 SAAGN
+1308 STAGN
-1313 KKGTVVVTYPDGSSD
+1313 KKGTVVVTYSDGSSD

-1356 VGGTV
+1356 IGGKV

-1369 LPTLPEGTTVTD
+1369 LPTLPQ
-1381 VTPGGTI
+1381 
-1388 DTNTPGNYEGV
+1388 
-1399 IEVTYPDGT
+1399 
-1408 KDTVKV
+1408 
-1414 PVEVTDNRS
+1414 
-1423 DADKYEPTVEGEK
+1423 
-1436 VEVGGTVDLTDNVT
+1436 
-1450 NLPTLPE
+1450 
-1457 GTTVTD
+1457 
-1463 VTPGGT
+1463 
-1469 IDTNTP
+1469 
-1475 GNYEGV
+1475 
-1481 IEVTYPDGT
+1481 
-1490 KDTVKVPV
+1490 
-1498 EVTDNRSDADKYTPM
+1498 
-1513 VEGEKVEVGGTVDL
+1513 
-1527 TDNVTNLPTL
+1527 
-1537 PEGTTVTDVTPGG
+1537 
-1550 TIDTN
+1550 
-1555 TPGNYEGVIEV
+1555 
-1566 TYPDG
+1566 
-1571 TKDTVKV
+1571 
-1578 PVEVTDNRSDAD
+1578 
-1590 KYTPMVE
+1590 
-1597 GEKVEVGGTVDLTDN
+1597 
-1612 VTNLP
+1612 
-1617 TLPEGTTV
+1617 
-1625 TDVTPGGTID
+1625 
-1635 TNTPGNYEGV
+1635 
-1645 IEVTYPDGTKDTV
+1645 
-1658 KVPVEVTDNRS
+1658 
-1669 DADKYEPTVEGE
+1669 
-1681 KVEVGGT
+1681 
-1688 VDLTDNVT
+1688 
-1696 NLPALP
+1696 
-1702 EGTTVTDVTPGG
+1702 
-1714 TIDTNTPGNYEGVIE
+1714 
-1729 VTYPDGT
+1729 
-1736 KDTVKVPVEV
+1736 
-1746 TDNRSDADKY
+1746 
-1756 EPTVEGEKVEVGG
+1756 
-1769 TVDLTDN
+1769 
-1776 VTNLPTLPEGTT
+1776 
-1788 VTDVTPG
+1788 
-1795 GTIDTNTPGNYEG
+1795 
-1808 VIEVTYPDG
+1808 
-1817 TKDTVK
+1817 
-1823 VPVEVTDNRSD
+1823 
-1834 ADKYTPMVEGE
+1834 
-1845 KVEVGGTVDLT
+1845 
-1856 DNVTNLPTLPE
+1856 
-1867 GTTVTDV
+1867 
-1874 TPGGTID
+1874 
-1881 TNTPGNYE
+1881 
-1889 GVIEVTYPDGTKDT
+1889 
-1903 VKVPVEVTD
+1903 
-1912 NRSDADKY
+1912 
-1920 EPTVEGEK
+1920 
-1928 VEVGGTVDLT
+1928 
-1938 DNVTNLPALPEG
+1938 G

-2012 IGGTVDLTDNVTN
+2012 IGGKVDLTDNVTN
-2025 LPALPEGTTVTD
+2025 LPTLPQGTTVTD

-2071 VEVTDNRSN
+2071 VEVTDNRSD
-2080 ADKYNPEGQKVT
+2080 ADKYEPTVEGEKVEIGGKVDLTDNVTNLPTLPQGTTVTDVTPGGTIDTNTPGNYEGVIEVTYPDGTKDTVKVPVEVTDNRSDADKYTPMVEGEKIEIGGKVDLTDNVTNLPTLPQGTTVTDVTPGGTIDTNTPGNYEGVIEVTYPDGTKDTVKVPVEVTDNRSDADKYEPTVEGEKVEIGGKVDLTDNVTNLPTLPQGTTVTDVTPGGTIDTNTPGNYEGVIEVTYPDGTKDTVKVPVEVTDNRSDADKYEPTVEGEKVEIGGKVDLTDNVTNLPTLPQGTTVTDVTPGGTIDTNTPGNYEGVIEVTYPDGTKDTVKVPVEVTDNRSDADKYEPTVEGEKVEIGGKVDLTDNVTNLPTLPQGTTVTDVTPGGTIDTNTPGNYEGVIEVTYPDGTKDTVKVPVEVTDNRSDADKYTPKGQKVT
-2092 TDLNKEPDASEGIK
+2092 TELNKEPEASDGIK
-2106 NKEDLP
+2106 NKSDLP
-2112 KGTTYA
+2112 KGTMYV
-2118 WKEKVDVSTAGNK
+2118 WKEKVDVGIPGNK
-2131 KGTIVVTYPDGSS
+2131 K
-2144 DEVEVD
+2144 
-2150 VTVTDTRSDA
+2150 A
-2160 DKYNPEGQKVTT
+2160 
-2172 DLNKE
+2172 
-2177 PDASEGI
+2177 
-2184 KNKEDLPK
+2184 
-2192 GTTYTWKEKVDV
+2192 
-2204 STAGNKK
+2204 
-2211 GTVVVTYPDGSKEEV
+2211 TVVVIYPDGSKEEV
-2226 EVTISVV
+2226 EVVISVV

-2244 PITEGDQI
+2244 PITDGDKI
-2252 VTGKTEPNAEV
+2252 VTGKTEPNADV
-2263 TVTLPDGSQHH
+2263 TVTLPDGSQYH
-2274 GTADKNGNFTVKVPK
+2274 GTADKSGYFKVNVPK

-2294 KVIVTATDES
+2294 KVKVTSTDES
-2304 GNTSEPTN
+2304 GNTSEPTD
-2312 VVVSSNKKDSGKN
+2312 VVVSSNELNGGKGN
-2325 GSKGSKTDNQGSNS
+2325 GTDSKTNN
-2339 NQDKNRGKSQSSKVF
+2339 NQDKKQFLKTY
-2354 PKTGESDSNIF
+2354 PKTGEVDSNIY
-2365 TISGGLILLG
+2365 TIAGGLILLG
-2375 TLGLLGYKNRKKEN
+2375 TLGLLGYEKWKKED

>member
-1 MVSKNNKRVFLEK
+1 MISKNNKRVFLEK

-29 GVASVLIGVGLVLG
+29 GVASVLVGVGLVLG

-54 SPSSPLETAI
+54 SPSTPLETAI

-120 IAASTKNWEIRLQL
+120 IAASTDNWEIRLQL

-140 YVEKIQVDPKKG
+140 YVENIQVDSKKVAG
-152 IGSSRRT
+152 ISYRRT

-202 TFEKSLDEI
+202 TFEKNLDEI
-211 FKEIGIDNLKT
+211 FQEIGEDNLKS

-233 HQDDD
+233 HQDND
-238 KIVPGID
+238 KIVPGIE
-245 STGYFL
+245 STGYFI
-251 TDSDD
+251 TDQDN
-256 FYNSLDVS
+256 FYNKLDVS

-274 SVSAKYEKPNTQ
+274 SVSTKYEKPNVQ

-307 KNYNFSYSSSAKGT
+307 KEKNFSYSVSATGT

-346 ADKVTYDVSF
+346 ADRVVYDVSF

-376 GIGSITNNDLTKLI
+376 GVGSITNNDLTKLI
-390 DFANA
+390 DFSNA

-403 YVLQLTK
+403 YVLQLTE
-410 PLDEILEDMKAT
+410 PLDEILAEMKTA
-422 AQVEENKPFG
+422 AQVEGNEPFG

-492 VDTTVKRKV
+492 VDTTVKGKV

-546 TGVDSSKLIAKDE
+546 TGVDSNKLIAKDE
-559 LKIQIVSPGFD
+559 LKVQIVSPGFD

-617 KTEPDTSNVTDSTKG
+617 KTEPDTSNVADSTKG

-669 PETTVQSGKPT
+669 PETTIQSGKPT

-689 KDAFSISDVYNKDF
+689 NDAFSILDVYNKDF

-715 TFTPAKGVGESE
+715 TFTPAKGVGETE

-761 GENIPAG
+761 GE
-768 YHKVTFTAGEG
+768 
-779 TSIESGTTV
+779 
-788 FAVKDGV
+788 
-795 SLPEDKLPVLKAK
+795 
-808 DGYTDAK
+808 
-815 WPEEATQPIT
+815 
-825 ADDTEFVSSATKLD
+825 
-839 DIIENPGD
+839 
-847 NIPAGYH
+847 
-854 KVTFTA
+854 
-860 GEGTSIESGT
+860 
-870 TVFAVKDGVSLPEDK
+870 
-885 LPVLKA
+885 
-891 KDGYTDAKWP
+891 
-901 EEATQ
+901 
-906 PITADDTE
+906 
-914 FVSSATKLD
+914 
-923 DIIENPGDNIPAGYH
+923 NIPAGYH

-1089 LDDIIENPGD
+1089 LDDIIENPGENIPAGYHKVTFTAGEGTSIESGTTVFAVKD
-1099 NIPAGYHK
+1099 GVSLPEDKLPVLKAKDGYTDAKWPEEATQPITADDTEFVSSATKLDDIIENPGENIPAGYHKVTFTAGEGTSIESGTTVFAVKDGVSLPEDKLPVLKAKDGYTDAKWPEEATQPITADDTEFVSSATKLDDIIENPGENIPAGYHK

-1278 NKEPDAFEGIKNKED
+1278 NKEPDASEAIKNKKD

-1308 SAAGN
+1308 STAGN

-1356 VGGTV
+1356 IGGTV

-1436 VEVGGTVDLTDNVT
+1436 VE
-1450 NLPTLPE
+1450 
-1457 GTTVTD
+1457 
-1463 VTPGGT
+1463 
-1469 IDTNTP
+1469 I
-1475 GNYEGV
+1475 
-1481 IEVTYPDGT
+1481 
-1490 KDTVKVPV
+1490 
-1498 EVTDNRSDADKYTPM
+1498 
-1513 VEGEKVEVGGTVDL
+1513 
-1527 TDNVTNLPTL
+1527 
-1537 PEGTTVTDVTPGG
+1537 
-1550 TIDTN
+1550 
-1555 TPGNYEGVIEV
+1555 
-1566 TYPDG
+1566 
-1571 TKDTVKV
+1571 
-1578 PVEVTDNRSDAD
+1578 
-1590 KYTPMVE
+1590 
-1597 GEKVEVGGTVDLTDN
+1597 GGTVDLTDN

-1681 KVEVGGT
+1681 KVE
-1688 VDLTDNVT
+1688 
-1696 NLPALP
+1696 
-1702 EGTTVTDVTPGG
+1702 
-1714 TIDTNTPGNYEGVIE
+1714 I
-1729 VTYPDGT
+1729 
-1736 KDTVKVPVEV
+1736 
-1746 TDNRSDADKY
+1746 
-1756 EPTVEGEKVEVGG
+1756 
-1769 TVDLTDN
+1769 
-1776 VTNLPTLPEGTT
+1776 
-1788 VTDVTPG
+1788 
-1795 GTIDTNTPGNYEG
+1795 
-1808 VIEVTYPDG
+1808 
-1817 TKDTVK
+1817 
-1823 VPVEVTDNRSD
+1823 
-1834 ADKYTPMVEGE
+1834 
-1845 KVEVGGTVDLT
+1845 GGTVDLT

-1928 VEVGGTVDLT
+1928 VEIGGTVDLT
-1938 DNVTNLPALPEG
+1938 DNVTNLPTLPEG

-2025 LPALPEGTTVTD
+2025 LPTLPEGTTVTDVTPGGTIDTNTPGNYEGVIEVTYPDGTKDTVKVPVEVTDNRSDADKYEPTVEGEKVEIGGTVDLTDNVTNLPTLPEGTTVTD

-2233 DKKAPNKPQVD
+2233 DKKAPNKSQVD

-2263 TVTLPDGSQHH
+2263 TVTLPDGSQYH

-2294 KVIVTATDES
+2294 KVRVTATDES

-2325 GSKGSKTDNQGSNS
+2325 GSKGSKTDNQDGNS

>member
-1 MVSKNNKRVFLEK
+1 
-14 TKKRVLKYSI
+14 
-24 KKLSV
+24 
-29 GVASVLIGVGLVLG
+29 
-43 TTELV
+43 
-48 KAQDEI
+48 
-54 SPSSPLETAI
+54 
-64 SSVQV
+64 
-69 GDKVASGNTFQ
+69 
-80 ENPGYTKNYNFS
+80 
-92 DLQFSPQELTGDTL
+92 
-106 KGNTIGFEVYGKHN
+106 
-120 IAASTKNWEIRLQL
+120 
-134 DERLAK
+134 
-140 YVEKIQVDPKKG
+140 
-152 IGSSRRT
+152 
-159 FVRINDSL
+159 
-167 GRPTNIWKVNYIR
+167 
-180 ASDGLFAGAETTDTQ
+180 
-195 TAPNGVI
+195 
-202 TFEKSLDEI
+202 
-211 FKEIGIDNLKT
+211 
-222 DRLMYRIYLVS
+222 
-233 HQDDD
+233 
-238 KIVPGID
+238 
-245 STGYFL
+245 
-251 TDSDD
+251 
-256 FYNSLDVS
+256 
-264 ENNPDQFKHG
+264 
-274 SVSAKYEKPNTQ
+274 
-286 TKDGS
+286 
-291 GSTGANGAII
+291 
-301 LDHKLT
+301 
-307 KNYNFSYSSSAKGT
+307 
-321 PWYANYKIDERLVP
+321 
-335 YVAGIQMHMVQ
+335 
-346 ADKVTYDVSF
+346 
-356 ESGTKVADLAI
+356 
-367 ERREGHENY
+367 
-376 GIGSITNNDLTKLI
+376 
-390 DFANA
+390 
-395 SPRPVVIR
+395 
-403 YVLQLTK
+403 
-410 PLDEILEDMKAT
+410 
-422 AQVEENKPFG
+422 
-432 EDFIFDSW
+432 
-440 LSDTNK
+440 
-446 KLIQNTYGTGYYYLQ
+446 
-461 DIDGDGNPDDKEESG
+461 
-476 DTNPYIG
+476 
-483 KPELEEVYD
+483 
-492 VDTTVKRKV
+492 
-501 FIHEL
+501 
-506 AGTGHKAQ
+506 
-514 LVDKEGTVLAEKT
+514 
-527 IAPNEKDGA
+527 
-536 PISDTVEFEF
+536 
-546 TGVDSSKLIAKDE
+546 
-559 LKIQIVSPGFD
+559 
-570 KPEEGSTVI
+570 
-579 KESPKAVDKQTV
+579 
-591 VVGFKPD
+591 
-598 AKESIRNNKNL
+598 
-609 PEDAEYSW
+609 
-617 KTEPDTSNVTDSTKG
+617 
-632 IVTVKIGNR
+632 
-641 TFDVDVEFAVKASQA
+641 
-656 MENDATYVPITTT
+656 
-669 PETTVQSGKPT
+669 
-680 FDKPDVPLA
+680 
-689 KDAFSISDVYNKDF
+689 
-703 GNASVDANTGIV
+703 
-715 TFTPAKGVGESE
+715 
-727 PITGTIPIK
+727 
-736 IVYQDGSVGTT
+736 
-747 DLAVTVSKDIYENP
+747 
-761 GENIPAG
+761 
-768 YHKVTFTAGEG
+768 
-779 TSIESGTTV
+779 
-788 FAVKDGV
+788 
-795 SLPEDKLPVLKAK
+795 
-808 DGYTDAK
+808 
-815 WPEEATQPIT
+815 
-825 ADDTEFVSSATKLD
+825 
-839 DIIENPGD
+839 
-847 NIPAGYH
+847 
-854 KVTFTA
+854 
-860 GEGTSIESGT
+860 
-870 TVFAVKDGVSLPEDK
+870 
-885 LPVLKA
+885 
-891 KDGYTDAKWP
+891 
-901 EEATQ
+901 
-906 PITADDTE
+906 
-914 FVSSATKLD
+914 
-923 DIIENPGDNIPAGYH
+923 
-938 KVTFTA
+938 
-944 GEGTSIE
+944 
-951 SGTTVFA
+951 
-958 VKDGVSLPEDK
+958 
-969 LPVLKAKDGYTDAK
+969 
-983 WPEEATQP
+983 
-991 ITADDTEFVSSATKL
+991 
-1006 DDIIENPGE
+1006 
-1015 NIPAGYHKVTFT
+1015 
-1027 AGEGTSIESGTTV
+1027 
-1040 FAVKDG
+1040 
-1046 VSLPEDKLPVLKAKD
+1046 D

-1347 PTVEGEKVE
+1347 PT
-1356 VGGTV
+1356 
-1361 DLTDNVTN
+1361 
-1369 LPTLPEGTTVTD
+1369 
-1381 VTPGGTI
+1381 
-1388 DTNTPGNYEGV
+1388 
-1399 IEVTYPDGT
+1399 
-1408 KDTVKV
+1408 
-1414 PVEVTDNRS
+1414 
-1423 DADKYEPTVEGEK
+1423 
-1436 VEVGGTVDLTDNVT
+1436 
-1450 NLPTLPE
+1450 
-1457 GTTVTD
+1457 
-1463 VTPGGT
+1463 
-1469 IDTNTP
+1469 
-1475 GNYEGV
+1475 
-1481 IEVTYPDGT
+1481 
-1490 KDTVKVPV
+1490 
-1498 EVTDNRSDADKYTPM
+1498 
-1513 VEGEKVEVGGTVDL
+1513 
-1527 TDNVTNLPTL
+1527 
-1537 PEGTTVTDVTPGG
+1537 
-1550 TIDTN
+1550 
-1555 TPGNYEGVIEV
+1555 
-1566 TYPDG
+1566 
-1571 TKDTVKV
+1571 
-1578 PVEVTDNRSDAD
+1578 
-1590 KYTPMVE
+1590 
-1597 GEKVEVGGTVDLTDN
+1597 
-1612 VTNLP
+1612 
-1617 TLPEGTTV
+1617 
-1625 TDVTPGGTID
+1625 
-1635 TNTPGNYEGV
+1635 
-1645 IEVTYPDGTKDTV
+1645 
-1658 KVPVEVTDNRS
+1658 
-1669 DADKYEPTVEGE
+1669 
-1681 KVEVGGT
+1681 
-1688 VDLTDNVT
+1688 
-1696 NLPALP
+1696 
-1702 EGTTVTDVTPGG
+1702 
-1714 TIDTNTPGNYEGVIE
+1714 
-1729 VTYPDGT
+1729 
-1736 KDTVKVPVEV
+1736 
-1746 TDNRSDADKY
+1746 
-1756 EPTVEGEKVEVGG
+1756 
-1769 TVDLTDN
+1769 
-1776 VTNLPTLPEGTT
+1776 
-1788 VTDVTPG
+1788 
-1795 GTIDTNTPGNYEG
+1795 
-1808 VIEVTYPDG
+1808 
-1817 TKDTVK
+1817 
-1823 VPVEVTDNRSD
+1823 
-1834 ADKYTPMVEGE
+1834 VEGE

>member
-1 MVSKNNKRVFLEK
+1 MFGKNNKHMILKKGR
-14 TKKRVLKYSI
+14 KRVLKYSI

-29 GVASVLIGVGLVLG
+29 GVASVLVGVGLVFG
-43 TTELV
+43 ATGIVNAQMGEGRLV
-48 KAQDEI
+48 NY
-54 SPSSPLETAI
+54 S
-64 SSVQV
+64 
-69 GDKVASGNTFQ
+69 ASGNTFQ

-92 DLQFSPQELTGDTL
+92 DLQFNPKAITGDVL
-106 KGNTIGFEVYGKHN
+106 QGNTIDFEVYGKHN
-120 IAASTKNWEIRLQL
+120 IAASTANWEIRLQL
-134 DERLAK
+134 DERLAQ

-152 IGSSRRT
+152 VGNSRRT

-180 ASDGLFAGAETTDTQ
+180 ANDGLFAGAETTDTQ

-202 TFEKSLDEI
+202 TFEKNLDEI
-211 FKEIGIDNLKT
+211 FKEIGADNLKS

-238 KIVPGID
+238 KIVPGIE
-245 STGYFL
+245 SAGYFL
-251 TDSDD
+251 TDQDD
-256 FYNSLDVS
+256 FYNKLDVS
-264 ENNPDQFKHG
+264 ENNSDQFKHG
-274 SVSAKYEKPNTQ
+274 SVNTKYEEANIQ

-307 KNYNFSYSSSAKGT
+307 KEKNFSYSTSAKGT

-335 YVAGIQMHMVQ
+335 YVSGIQMHMVQ
-346 ADKVTYDVSF
+346 ADKVAYNVSF
-356 ESGTKVADLAI
+356 ESGKKVADLAI

-376 GIGSITNNDLTKLI
+376 GMGSITDNDLTKLI

-395 SPRPVVIR
+395 SPRPIVVR

-410 PLDEILEDMKAT
+410 PLDEILEEMKA
-422 AQVEENKPFG
+422 ADKIEENAPFG

-492 VDTTVKRKV
+492 VDTTVKGKV

-506 AGTGHKAQ
+506 AGTDHKAQ

-617 KTEPDTSNVTDSTKG
+617 KKEPDTSNVTDSTKG

-669 PETTVQSGKPT
+669 PETTIQSGKPT

-689 KDAFSISDVYNKDF
+689 NDAFSILDVYNKDF

-747 DLAVTVSKDIYENP
+747 DLAVTVSKNIYENP

-815 WPEEATQPIT
+815 WPEEATQPIKADDT
-825 ADDTEFVSSATKLD
+825 EFVSSATKLDDIIENPGDNIPAGYHKVTFTAGEGTSIESGTTVFAVKDGVSLSEDKLPVLKAKDGYTDAKWPEEATQPIKADDTEFVSSATKLD

-906 PITADDTE
+906 PIKADDTE

-958 VKDGVSLPEDK
+958 VKDGVSLSEDK

-991 ITADDTEFVSSATKL
+991 IK
-1006 DDIIENPGE
+1006 
-1015 NIPAGYHKVTFT
+1015 
-1027 AGEGTSIESGTTV
+1027 
-1040 FAVKDG
+1040 
-1046 VSLPEDKLPVLKAKD
+1046 
-1061 GYTDAKWPEEATQP
+1061 
-1075 ITADDTEFVSSATK
+1075 
-1089 LDDIIENPGD
+1089 
-1099 NIPAGYHK
+1099 
-1107 VTFTA
+1107 
-1112 GEGTSIESGTTVF
+1112 
-1125 AVKDGVSLPEDK
+1125 
-1137 LPVLKAKDGYT
+1137 
-1148 DAKWPEEATQPITA
+1148 
-1162 DDTEFVSSATKL
+1162 
-1174 DDIIENP
+1174 
-1181 GENIPAGYHKV
+1181 
-1192 TFTAGEGT
+1192 
-1200 SIESGTTVF
+1200 
-1209 AVKDGVSLPEDKLP
+1209 
-1223 VLKAKDGY
+1223 
-1231 TDAKW
+1231 
-1236 PEEATQ
+1236 
-1242 PITADDTEFVSSATK
+1242 ADDTEFVSSATK
-1257 LDDKSDADKYNP
+1257 LDDKSDADKYTP

-1278 NKEPDAFEGIKNKED
+1278 NKEPDASEGIKNKKD
-1293 LPKDTKYTWKEKVDV
+1293 LPKDAKYTWKEKVDI
-1308 SAAGN
+1308 STAGN
-1313 KKGTVVVTYPDGSSD
+1313 KKGTVVVTYSDGSSD

-1356 VGGTV
+1356 IGGKV

-1369 LPTLPEGTTVTD
+1369 LPTLPQ
-1381 VTPGGTI
+1381 
-1388 DTNTPGNYEGV
+1388 
-1399 IEVTYPDGT
+1399 
-1408 KDTVKV
+1408 
-1414 PVEVTDNRS
+1414 
-1423 DADKYEPTVEGEK
+1423 
-1436 VEVGGTVDLTDNVT
+1436 
-1450 NLPTLPE
+1450 

-1498 EVTDNRSDADKYTPM
+1498 EVTDNRSDADKYTP
-1513 VEGEKVEVGGTVDL
+1513 K
-1527 TDNVTNLPTL
+1527 
-1537 PEGTTVTDVTPGG
+1537 
-1550 TIDTN
+1550 
-1555 TPGNYEGVIEV
+1555 
-1566 TYPDG
+1566 
-1571 TKDTVKV
+1571 
-1578 PVEVTDNRSDAD
+1578 
-1590 KYTPMVE
+1590 
-1597 GEKVEVGGTVDLTDN
+1597 
-1612 VTNLP
+1612 
-1617 TLPEGTTV
+1617 
-1625 TDVTPGGTID
+1625 
-1635 TNTPGNYEGV
+1635 
-1645 IEVTYPDGTKDTV
+1645 
-1658 KVPVEVTDNRS
+1658 
-1669 DADKYEPTVEGE
+1669 
-1681 KVEVGGT
+1681 
-1688 VDLTDNVT
+1688 
-1696 NLPALP
+1696 
-1702 EGTTVTDVTPGG
+1702 
-1714 TIDTNTPGNYEGVIE
+1714 
-1729 VTYPDGT
+1729 
-1736 KDTVKVPVEV
+1736 
-1746 TDNRSDADKY
+1746 
-1756 EPTVEGEKVEVGG
+1756 
-1769 TVDLTDN
+1769 
-1776 VTNLPTLPEGTT
+1776 
-1788 VTDVTPG
+1788 
-1795 GTIDTNTPGNYEG
+1795 
-1808 VIEVTYPDG
+1808 
-1817 TKDTVK
+1817 
-1823 VPVEVTDNRSD
+1823 
-1834 ADKYTPMVEGE
+1834 
-1845 KVEVGGTVDLT
+1845 
-1856 DNVTNLPTLPE
+1856 
-1867 GTTVTDV
+1867 
-1874 TPGGTID
+1874 
-1881 TNTPGNYE
+1881 
-1889 GVIEVTYPDGTKDT
+1889 
-1903 VKVPVEVTD
+1903 
-1912 NRSDADKY
+1912 
-1920 EPTVEGEK
+1920 
-1928 VEVGGTVDLT
+1928 
-1938 DNVTNLPALPEG
+1938 
-1950 TTVTDVTP
+1950 
-1958 GGTIDTNT
+1958 
-1966 PGNYEGVIEVTYPD
+1966 
-1980 GTKDTVKV
+1980 
-1988 PVEVTDNRS
+1988 
-1997 DADKYEPTVEGEKVE
+1997 
-2012 IGGTVDLTDNVTN
+2012 
-2025 LPALPEGTTVTD
+2025 
-2037 VTPGGTI
+2037 
-2044 DTNTPGNY
+2044 
-2052 EGVIEVTYPDGT
+2052 
-2064 KDTVKVP
+2064 
-2071 VEVTDNRSN
+2071 
-2080 ADKYNPEGQKVT
+2080 GQKVT
-2092 TDLNKEPDASEGIK
+2092 TELNKEPEASDGIK
-2106 NKEDLP
+2106 NKSDLP
-2112 KGTTYA
+2112 KGTMYV
-2118 WKEKVDVSTAGNK
+2118 WKEKVDVGIPGNK
-2131 KGTIVVTYPDGSS
+2131 K
-2144 DEVEVD
+2144 
-2150 VTVTDTRSDA
+2150 A
-2160 DKYNPEGQKVTT
+2160 
-2172 DLNKE
+2172 
-2177 PDASEGI
+2177 
-2184 KNKEDLPK
+2184 
-2192 GTTYTWKEKVDV
+2192 
-2204 STAGNKK
+2204 
-2211 GTVVVTYPDGSKEEV
+2211 TVVVIYPDGSKEEV
-2226 EVTISVV
+2226 EVVISVV

-2244 PITEGDQI
+2244 PITDGDKI
-2252 VTGKTEPNAEV
+2252 VTGKTEPNADV
-2263 TVTLPDGSQHH
+2263 TVTLPDGSQYH
-2274 GTADKNGNFTVKVPK
+2274 GTADKSGYFKVNVPK

-2294 KVIVTATDES
+2294 KVKVTSTDES
-2304 GNTSEPTN
+2304 GNTSEPTD
-2312 VVVSSNKKDSGKN
+2312 VVVSSNELNGGKGN
-2325 GSKGSKTDNQGSNS
+2325 GTDSKTNN
-2339 NQDKNRGKSQSSKVF
+2339 NQDKKQFLKTY
-2354 PKTGESDSNIF
+2354 PKTGEVDSNIY
-2365 TISGGLILLG
+2365 TIAGGLILLG
-2375 TLGLLGYKNRKKEN
+2375 TLGLLGYEKWKKED

>member
-29 GVASVLIGVGLVLG
+29 GVASVLVGVGLIFG
-43 TTELV
+43 ATEAV
-48 KAQDEI
+48 NAQGNF
-54 SPSSPLETAI
+54 SSSKILATATKML
-64 SSVQV
+64 QV
-69 GDKVASGNTFQ
+69 GDKEASGNTFQ
-80 ENPGYTKNYNFS
+80 ENPGYSKNYNFS
-92 DLQFSPQELTGDTL
+92 DLQFNPSELTGDVL
-106 KGNTIGFEVYGKHN
+106 KGNTINFEVYGKHN
-120 IAASTKNWEIRLQL
+120 IAASTDNWEIRLQL

-140 YVEKIQVDPKKG
+140 YVENIKVDSKKVAG
-152 IGSSRRT
+152 ISYRRT

-202 TFEKSLDEI
+202 TFEKNIDEI
-211 FKEIGIDNLKT
+211 FKEIGADNLKS

-233 HQDDD
+233 HQDND
-238 KIVPGID
+238 KIVPGIE
-245 STGYFL
+245 STGYFI
-251 TDSDD
+251 TDQDSL
-256 FYNSLDVS
+256 YNKLDVS
-264 ENNPDQFKHG
+264 ENNSDQFKHG
-274 SVSAKYEKPNTQ
+274 SVNTTYEEPNIQ

-291 GSTGANGAII
+291 GSTGDNGAII

-307 KNYNFSYSSSAKGT
+307 KEKNFSYTASAKGT

-356 ESGTKVADLAI
+356 ESGKKVADLAI
-367 ERREGHENY
+367 ERRKDHENY
-376 GIGSITNNDLTKLI
+376 GVGSITDNDLTKLI

-395 SPRPVVIR
+395 SPRPVVVR

-410 PLDEILEDMKAT
+410 PLDEILAEMKTA
-422 AQVEENKPFG
+422 AQVEGNKPFG

-440 LSDTNK
+440 LSDNNN

-492 VDTTVKRKV
+492 VDTTVKGKV

-514 LVDKEGTVLAEKT
+514 LVDKEGNVLAEKD

-536 PISDTVEFEF
+536 PVSGTVDFEF

-559 LKIQIVSPGFD
+559 LKVQIVSTGFD
-570 KPEEGSTVI
+570 KAEEGSTII
-579 KESPKAVDKQTV
+579 KESPKAIDKQTV

-598 AKESIRNNKNL
+598 AKESIRNNQSL
-609 PEDAEYSW
+609 PDNATYSW
-617 KTEPDTSNVTDSTKG
+617 KTEPDTSKATDNTKG
-632 IVTVKIGNR
+632 VVTVTIGNR
-641 TFDVDVEFAVKASQA
+641 TFDVTVEFAVEASQA
-656 MENDATYVPITTT
+656 MENNATYDAIETQ
-669 PETTVQSGKPT
+669 PETTVQSGKPKFDKDDVRLSNNPFAIDDT
-680 FDKPDVPLA
+680 FDETQGKVTIDSA
-689 KDAFSISDVYNKDF
+689 
-703 GNASVDANTGIV
+703 TGKV
-715 TFTPAKGVGESE
+715 TFTPEKGIGEDK
-727 PITGTIPIK
+727 PTKVTIP
-736 IVYQDGSVGTT
+736 VSVTYEDGSVGKTE
-747 DLAVTVSKDIYENP
+747 LIVTVGKGIIENP
-761 GENIPAG
+761 GDNIPAG

-815 WPEEATQPIT
+815 WPEEATQPIK

-906 PITADDTE
+906 PI
-914 FVSSATKLD
+914 K
-923 DIIENPGDNIPAGYH
+923 
-938 KVTFTA
+938 
-944 GEGTSIE
+944 
-951 SGTTVFA
+951 
-958 VKDGVSLPEDK
+958 
-969 LPVLKAKDGYTDAK
+969 
-983 WPEEATQP
+983 
-991 ITADDTEFVSSATKL
+991 
-1006 DDIIENPGE
+1006 
-1015 NIPAGYHKVTFT
+1015 
-1027 AGEGTSIESGTTV
+1027 
-1040 FAVKDG
+1040 
-1046 VSLPEDKLPVLKAKD
+1046 
-1061 GYTDAKWPEEATQP
+1061 
-1075 ITADDTEFVSSATK
+1075 
-1089 LDDIIENPGD
+1089 
-1099 NIPAGYHK
+1099 
-1107 VTFTA
+1107 
-1112 GEGTSIESGTTVF
+1112 
-1125 AVKDGVSLPEDK
+1125 
-1137 LPVLKAKDGYT
+1137 
-1148 DAKWPEEATQPITA
+1148 
-1162 DDTEFVSSATKL
+1162 
-1174 DDIIENP
+1174 
-1181 GENIPAGYHKV
+1181 
-1192 TFTAGEGT
+1192 
-1200 SIESGTTVF
+1200 
-1209 AVKDGVSLPEDKLP
+1209 
-1223 VLKAKDGY
+1223 
-1231 TDAKW
+1231 
-1236 PEEATQ
+1236 
-1242 PITADDTEFVSSATK
+1242 ADDTEFVSSATK

-1278 NKEPDAFEGIKNKED
+1278 NKEPDASEAIKNKKD

-1308 SAAGN
+1308 STAGN

-1436 VEVGGTVDLTDNVT
+1436 VEIGGTVDLTDNVT
-1450 NLPTLPE
+1450 NLPT
-1457 GTTVTD
+1457 
-1463 VTPGGT
+1463 
-1469 IDTNTP
+1469 
-1475 GNYEGV
+1475 
-1481 IEVTYPDGT
+1481 
-1490 KDTVKVPV
+1490 
-1498 EVTDNRSDADKYTPM
+1498 
-1513 VEGEKVEVGGTVDL
+1513 
-1527 TDNVTNLPTL
+1527 
-1537 PEGTTVTDVTPGG
+1537 
-1550 TIDTN
+1550 
-1555 TPGNYEGVIEV
+1555 
-1566 TYPDG
+1566 
-1571 TKDTVKV
+1571 
-1578 PVEVTDNRSDAD
+1578 
-1590 KYTPMVE
+1590 
-1597 GEKVEVGGTVDLTDN
+1597 
-1612 VTNLP
+1612 
-1617 TLPEGTTV
+1617 
-1625 TDVTPGGTID
+1625 
-1635 TNTPGNYEGV
+1635 
-1645 IEVTYPDGTKDTV
+1645 
-1658 KVPVEVTDNRS
+1658 
-1669 DADKYEPTVEGE
+1669 
-1681 KVEVGGT
+1681 
-1688 VDLTDNVT
+1688 
-1696 NLPALP
+1696 
-1702 EGTTVTDVTPGG
+1702 
-1714 TIDTNTPGNYEGVIE
+1714 
-1729 VTYPDGT
+1729 
-1736 KDTVKVPVEV
+1736 
-1746 TDNRSDADKY
+1746 
-1756 EPTVEGEKVEVGG
+1756 
-1769 TVDLTDN
+1769 
-1776 VTNLPTLPEGTT
+1776 
-1788 VTDVTPG
+1788 
-1795 GTIDTNTPGNYEG
+1795 
-1808 VIEVTYPDG
+1808 
-1817 TKDTVK
+1817 
-1823 VPVEVTDNRSD
+1823 
-1834 ADKYTPMVEGE
+1834 
-1845 KVEVGGTVDLT
+1845 
-1856 DNVTNLPTLPE
+1856 
-1867 GTTVTDV
+1867 
-1874 TPGGTID
+1874 
-1881 TNTPGNYE
+1881 
-1889 GVIEVTYPDGTKDT
+1889 
-1903 VKVPVEVTD
+1903 
-1912 NRSDADKY
+1912 
-1920 EPTVEGEK
+1920 
-1928 VEVGGTVDLT
+1928 
-1938 DNVTNLPALPEG
+1938 
-1950 TTVTDVTP
+1950 
-1958 GGTIDTNT
+1958 
-1966 PGNYEGVIEVTYPD
+1966 
-1980 GTKDTVKV
+1980 
-1988 PVEVTDNRS
+1988 
-1997 DADKYEPTVEGEKVE
+1997 
-2012 IGGTVDLTDNVTN
+2012 
-2025 LPALPEGTTVTD
+2025 LPEGTTVTD

-2263 TVTLPDGSQHH
+2263 TVTLPDGSQYH
-2274 GTADKNGNFTVKVPK
+2274 GTADENGNFTVKVPK

-2304 GNTSEPTN
+2304 GNTSEPTD
-2312 VVVSSNKKDSGKN
+2312 VVVSSNTKDSGKN
-2325 GSKGSKTDNQGSNS
+2325 DNKGKTDNQGSNS

-2354 PKTGESDSNIF
+2354 PKTGEIDSNIF

>member
-1 MVSKNNKRVFLEK
+1 
-14 TKKRVLKYSI
+14 
-24 KKLSV
+24 
-29 GVASVLIGVGLVLG
+29 
-43 TTELV
+43 
-48 KAQDEI
+48 
-54 SPSSPLETAI
+54 
-64 SSVQV
+64 
-69 GDKVASGNTFQ
+69 
-80 ENPGYTKNYNFS
+80 
-92 DLQFSPQELTGDTL
+92 
-106 KGNTIGFEVYGKHN
+106 
-120 IAASTKNWEIRLQL
+120 
-134 DERLAK
+134 
-140 YVEKIQVDPKKG
+140 
-152 IGSSRRT
+152 
-159 FVRINDSL
+159 
-167 GRPTNIWKVNYIR
+167 
-180 ASDGLFAGAETTDTQ
+180 
-195 TAPNGVI
+195 
-202 TFEKSLDEI
+202 
-211 FKEIGIDNLKT
+211 
-222 DRLMYRIYLVS
+222 
-233 HQDDD
+233 
-238 KIVPGID
+238 
-245 STGYFL
+245 
-251 TDSDD
+251 
-256 FYNSLDVS
+256 
-264 ENNPDQFKHG
+264 
-274 SVSAKYEKPNTQ
+274 
-286 TKDGS
+286 
-291 GSTGANGAII
+291 
-301 LDHKLT
+301 
-307 KNYNFSYSSSAKGT
+307 
-321 PWYANYKIDERLVP
+321 
-335 YVAGIQMHMVQ
+335 
-346 ADKVTYDVSF
+346 
-356 ESGTKVADLAI
+356 
-367 ERREGHENY
+367 
-376 GIGSITNNDLTKLI
+376 
-390 DFANA
+390 
-395 SPRPVVIR
+395 
-403 YVLQLTK
+403 
-410 PLDEILEDMKAT
+410 
-422 AQVEENKPFG
+422 
-432 EDFIFDSW
+432 
-440 LSDTNK
+440 
-446 KLIQNTYGTGYYYLQ
+446 
-461 DIDGDGNPDDKEESG
+461 
-476 DTNPYIG
+476 
-483 KPELEEVYD
+483 
-492 VDTTVKRKV
+492 
-501 FIHEL
+501 
-506 AGTGHKAQ
+506 
-514 LVDKEGTVLAEKT
+514 
-527 IAPNEKDGA
+527 
-536 PISDTVEFEF
+536 
-546 TGVDSSKLIAKDE
+546 
-559 LKIQIVSPGFD
+559 
-570 KPEEGSTVI
+570 
-579 KESPKAVDKQTV
+579 
-591 VVGFKPD
+591 
-598 AKESIRNNKNL
+598 
-609 PEDAEYSW
+609 
-617 KTEPDTSNVTDSTKG
+617 
-632 IVTVKIGNR
+632 
-641 TFDVDVEFAVKASQA
+641 
-656 MENDATYVPITTT
+656 
-669 PETTVQSGKPT
+669 
-680 FDKPDVPLA
+680 
-689 KDAFSISDVYNKDF
+689 
-703 GNASVDANTGIV
+703 
-715 TFTPAKGVGESE
+715 
-727 PITGTIPIK
+727 
-736 IVYQDGSVGTT
+736 
-747 DLAVTVSKDIYENP
+747 
-761 GENIPAG
+761 
-768 YHKVTFTAGEG
+768 
-779 TSIESGTTV
+779 
-788 FAVKDGV
+788 
-795 SLPEDKLPVLKAK
+795 
-808 DGYTDAK
+808 
-815 WPEEATQPIT
+815 
-825 ADDTEFVSSATKLD
+825 
-839 DIIENPGD
+839 
-847 NIPAGYH
+847 
-854 KVTFTA
+854 
-860 GEGTSIESGT
+860 
-870 TVFAVKDGVSLPEDK
+870 
-885 LPVLKA
+885 
-891 KDGYTDAKWP
+891 
-901 EEATQ
+901 
-906 PITADDTE
+906 
-914 FVSSATKLD
+914 
-923 DIIENPGDNIPAGYH
+923 
-938 KVTFTA
+938 
-944 GEGTSIE
+944 
-951 SGTTVFA
+951 
-958 VKDGVSLPEDK
+958 
-969 LPVLKAKDGYTDAK
+969 
-983 WPEEATQP
+983 
-991 ITADDTEFVSSATKL
+991 
-1006 DDIIENPGE
+1006 
-1015 NIPAGYHKVTFT
+1015 
-1027 AGEGTSIESGTTV
+1027 
-1040 FAVKDG
+1040 
-1046 VSLPEDKLPVLKAKD
+1046 
-1061 GYTDAKWPEEATQP
+1061 
-1075 ITADDTEFVSSATK
+1075 
-1089 LDDIIENPGD
+1089 
-1099 NIPAGYHK
+1099 
-1107 VTFTA
+1107 
-1112 GEGTSIESGTTVF
+1112 
-1125 AVKDGVSLPEDK
+1125 DGVSLPEDK

-1347 PTVEGEKVE
+1347 PT
-1356 VGGTV
+1356 
-1361 DLTDNVTN
+1361 
-1369 LPTLPEGTTVTD
+1369 
-1381 VTPGGTI
+1381 
-1388 DTNTPGNYEGV
+1388 
-1399 IEVTYPDGT
+1399 
-1408 KDTVKV
+1408 
-1414 PVEVTDNRS
+1414 
-1423 DADKYEPTVEGEK
+1423 
-1436 VEVGGTVDLTDNVT
+1436 
-1450 NLPTLPE
+1450 
-1457 GTTVTD
+1457 
-1463 VTPGGT
+1463 
-1469 IDTNTP
+1469 
-1475 GNYEGV
+1475 
-1481 IEVTYPDGT
+1481 
-1490 KDTVKVPV
+1490 
-1498 EVTDNRSDADKYTPM
+1498 
-1513 VEGEKVEVGGTVDL
+1513 
-1527 TDNVTNLPTL
+1527 
-1537 PEGTTVTDVTPGG
+1537 
-1550 TIDTN
+1550 
-1555 TPGNYEGVIEV
+1555 
-1566 TYPDG
+1566 
-1571 TKDTVKV
+1571 
-1578 PVEVTDNRSDAD
+1578 
-1590 KYTPMVE
+1590 
-1597 GEKVEVGGTVDLTDN
+1597 
-1612 VTNLP
+1612 
-1617 TLPEGTTV
+1617 
-1625 TDVTPGGTID
+1625 
-1635 TNTPGNYEGV
+1635 
-1645 IEVTYPDGTKDTV
+1645 
-1658 KVPVEVTDNRS
+1658 
-1669 DADKYEPTVEGE
+1669 
-1681 KVEVGGT
+1681 
-1688 VDLTDNVT
+1688 
-1696 NLPALP
+1696 
-1702 EGTTVTDVTPGG
+1702 
-1714 TIDTNTPGNYEGVIE
+1714 
-1729 VTYPDGT
+1729 
-1736 KDTVKVPVEV
+1736 
-1746 TDNRSDADKY
+1746 
-1756 EPTVEGEKVEVGG
+1756 
-1769 TVDLTDN
+1769 
-1776 VTNLPTLPEGTT
+1776 
-1788 VTDVTPG
+1788 
-1795 GTIDTNTPGNYEG
+1795 
-1808 VIEVTYPDG
+1808 
-1817 TKDTVK
+1817 
-1823 VPVEVTDNRSD
+1823 
-1834 ADKYTPMVEGE
+1834 VEGE

>member
-492 VDTTVKRKV
+492 VDTTVKGKV

-839 DIIENPGD
+839 DIIENPG
-847 NIPAGYH
+847 
-854 KVTFTA
+854 
-860 GEGTSIESGT
+860 
-870 TVFAVKDGVSLPEDK
+870 
-885 LPVLKA
+885 
-891 KDGYTDAKWP
+891 
-901 EEATQ
+901 
-906 PITADDTE
+906 
-914 FVSSATKLD
+914 
-923 DIIENPGDNIPAGYH
+923 
-938 KVTFTA
+938 
-944 GEGTSIE
+944 
-951 SGTTVFA
+951 
-958 VKDGVSLPEDK
+958 
-969 LPVLKAKDGYTDAK
+969 
-983 WPEEATQP
+983 
-991 ITADDTEFVSSATKL
+991 
-1006 DDIIENPGE
+1006 
-1015 NIPAGYHKVTFT
+1015 
-1027 AGEGTSIESGTTV
+1027 
-1040 FAVKDG
+1040 
-1046 VSLPEDKLPVLKAKD
+1046 
-1061 GYTDAKWPEEATQP
+1061 
-1075 ITADDTEFVSSATK
+1075 
-1089 LDDIIENPGD
+1089 
-1099 NIPAGYHK
+1099 
-1107 VTFTA
+1107 
-1112 GEGTSIESGTTVF
+1112 
-1125 AVKDGVSLPEDK
+1125 
-1137 LPVLKAKDGYT
+1137 
-1148 DAKWPEEATQPITA
+1148 
-1162 DDTEFVSSATKL
+1162 
-1174 DDIIENP
+1174 
-1181 GENIPAGYHKV
+1181 ENIPAGYHKV

-1328 EVEVDVTV
+1328 EVEVDVT
-1336 TDNRSDADKYE
+1336 
-1347 PTVEGEKVE
+1347 
-1356 VGGTV
+1356 
-1361 DLTDNVTN
+1361 
-1369 LPTLPEGTTVTD
+1369 
-1381 VTPGGTI
+1381 
-1388 DTNTPGNYEGV
+1388 
-1399 IEVTYPDGT
+1399 
-1408 KDTVKV
+1408 
-1414 PVEVTDNRS
+1414 
-1423 DADKYEPTVEGEK
+1423 
-1436 VEVGGTVDLTDNVT
+1436 
-1450 NLPTLPE
+1450 
-1457 GTTVTD
+1457 
-1463 VTPGGT
+1463 
-1469 IDTNTP
+1469 
-1475 GNYEGV
+1475 
-1481 IEVTYPDGT
+1481 
-1490 KDTVKVPV
+1490 
-1498 EVTDNRSDADKYTPM
+1498 
-1513 VEGEKVEVGGTVDL
+1513 
-1527 TDNVTNLPTL
+1527 
-1537 PEGTTVTDVTPGG
+1537 
-1550 TIDTN
+1550 
-1555 TPGNYEGVIEV
+1555 
-1566 TYPDG
+1566 
-1571 TKDTVKV
+1571 
-1578 PVEVTDNRSDAD
+1578 
-1590 KYTPMVE
+1590 
-1597 GEKVEVGGTVDLTDN
+1597 
-1612 VTNLP
+1612 
-1617 TLPEGTTV
+1617 
-1625 TDVTPGGTID
+1625 
-1635 TNTPGNYEGV
+1635 
-1645 IEVTYPDGTKDTV
+1645 
-1658 KVPVEVTDNRS
+1658 
-1669 DADKYEPTVEGE
+1669 
-1681 KVEVGGT
+1681 
-1688 VDLTDNVT
+1688 
-1696 NLPALP
+1696 
-1702 EGTTVTDVTPGG
+1702 
-1714 TIDTNTPGNYEGVIE
+1714 
-1729 VTYPDGT
+1729 
-1736 KDTVKVPVEV
+1736 V

-2192 GTTYTWKEKVDV
+2192 GTTYAWKEKVDVSTAGNKKGTIVVTYPDGSSDEVEVDVTVTDTRSDADKYNPEGQKVTTDLNKEPDASEGIKNKEDLPKGTTYTWKEKVDV

>member
-1 MVSKNNKRVFLEK
+1 MVKTLYSILHRSLDLTQEFLFCIIYNKNVILNLNKEGSKFSLFGKNNKHMILKKGR
-14 TKKRVLKYSI
+14 KRVLKYSI

-29 GVASVLIGVGLVLG
+29 GVASVLVGVGLVFG
-43 TTELV
+43 ATGIVNAQMGEGRLV
-48 KAQDEI
+48 NY
-54 SPSSPLETAI
+54 S
-64 SSVQV
+64 
-69 GDKVASGNTFQ
+69 ASGNTFQ

-92 DLQFSPQELTGDTL
+92 DLQFNPKAITGDVL
-106 KGNTIGFEVYGKHN
+106 QGNTIDFEVYGKHN
-120 IAASTKNWEIRLQL
+120 IAASTANWEIRLQL
-134 DERLAK
+134 DERLAQ

-152 IGSSRRT
+152 VGNSRRT

-180 ASDGLFAGAETTDTQ
+180 ANDGLFAGAETTDTQ

-202 TFEKSLDEI
+202 TFEKNLDEI
-211 FKEIGIDNLKT
+211 FKEIGADNLKS

-238 KIVPGID
+238 KIVPGIE

-251 TDSDD
+251 TDQDD
-256 FYNSLDVS
+256 FYNKLDVS
-264 ENNPDQFKHG
+264 ENNSDQFKHG
-274 SVSAKYEKPNTQ
+274 SVNTKYEEANIQ

-307 KNYNFSYSSSAKGT
+307 KEKNFSYSTSAKGT

-335 YVAGIQMHMVQ
+335 YVSGIQMHMVQ
-346 ADKVTYDVSF
+346 ADKVAYNVSF
-356 ESGTKVADLAI
+356 ESGKKVADLAI

-376 GIGSITNNDLTKLI
+376 GMGSITDNDLTKLI

-395 SPRPVVIR
+395 SPRPIVVR

-410 PLDEILEDMKAT
+410 PLDEILEEMKA
-422 AQVEENKPFG
+422 ADKIEENAPFG

-492 VDTTVKRKV
+492 VDTTVKGKV

-669 PETTVQSGKPT
+669 PETTIQSGKPT

-689 KDAFSISDVYNKDF
+689 NDAFSILDVYNKDF

-747 DLAVTVSKDIYENP
+747 DLAVTVSKNIYENP

-815 WPEEATQPIT
+815 WPEEATQPIK

-906 PITADDTE
+906 PIKADDTEFVSSATKLDDIIENPGDNIPAGYHKVTFTAGEGTSIESGTTVFAVKDGVSLPEDKLPVLKAKDGYTDAKWPGEATQPIKADDTE

-991 ITADDTEFVSSATKL
+991 IK
-1006 DDIIENPGE
+1006 
-1015 NIPAGYHKVTFT
+1015 
-1027 AGEGTSIESGTTV
+1027 
-1040 FAVKDG
+1040 
-1046 VSLPEDKLPVLKAKD
+1046 
-1061 GYTDAKWPEEATQP
+1061 
-1075 ITADDTEFVSSATK
+1075 
-1089 LDDIIENPGD
+1089 
-1099 NIPAGYHK
+1099 
-1107 VTFTA
+1107 
-1112 GEGTSIESGTTVF
+1112 
-1125 AVKDGVSLPEDK
+1125 
-1137 LPVLKAKDGYT
+1137 
-1148 DAKWPEEATQPITA
+1148 
-1162 DDTEFVSSATKL
+1162 
-1174 DDIIENP
+1174 
-1181 GENIPAGYHKV
+1181 
-1192 TFTAGEGT
+1192 
-1200 SIESGTTVF
+1200 
-1209 AVKDGVSLPEDKLP
+1209 
-1223 VLKAKDGY
+1223 
-1231 TDAKW
+1231 
-1236 PEEATQ
+1236 
-1242 PITADDTEFVSSATK
+1242 ADDTEFVSSATK
-1257 LDDKSDADKYNP
+1257 LDDKSDADKYTP

-1278 NKEPDAFEGIKNKED
+1278 NKEPDASEGIKNKKD
-1293 LPKDTKYTWKEKVDV
+1293 LPKDAKYTWKEKVDI
-1308 SAAGN
+1308 STAGN
-1313 KKGTVVVTYPDGSSD
+1313 KKGTVVVTYSDGSSD

-1356 VGGTV
+1356 IGGKV

-1369 LPTLPEGTTVTD
+1369 LPTLPQ
-1381 VTPGGTI
+1381 
-1388 DTNTPGNYEGV
+1388 
-1399 IEVTYPDGT
+1399 
-1408 KDTVKV
+1408 
-1414 PVEVTDNRS
+1414 
-1423 DADKYEPTVEGEK
+1423 
-1436 VEVGGTVDLTDNVT
+1436 
-1450 NLPTLPE
+1450 
-1457 GTTVTD
+1457 
-1463 VTPGGT
+1463 
-1469 IDTNTP
+1469 
-1475 GNYEGV
+1475 
-1481 IEVTYPDGT
+1481 
-1490 KDTVKVPV
+1490 
-1498 EVTDNRSDADKYTPM
+1498 
-1513 VEGEKVEVGGTVDL
+1513 
-1527 TDNVTNLPTL
+1527 
-1537 PEGTTVTDVTPGG
+1537 
-1550 TIDTN
+1550 
-1555 TPGNYEGVIEV
+1555 
-1566 TYPDG
+1566 
-1571 TKDTVKV
+1571 
-1578 PVEVTDNRSDAD
+1578 
-1590 KYTPMVE
+1590 
-1597 GEKVEVGGTVDLTDN
+1597 
-1612 VTNLP
+1612 
-1617 TLPEGTTV
+1617 
-1625 TDVTPGGTID
+1625 
-1635 TNTPGNYEGV
+1635 
-1645 IEVTYPDGTKDTV
+1645 
-1658 KVPVEVTDNRS
+1658 
-1669 DADKYEPTVEGE
+1669 
-1681 KVEVGGT
+1681 
-1688 VDLTDNVT
+1688 
-1696 NLPALP
+1696 
-1702 EGTTVTDVTPGG
+1702 
-1714 TIDTNTPGNYEGVIE
+1714 
-1729 VTYPDGT
+1729 
-1736 KDTVKVPVEV
+1736 
-1746 TDNRSDADKY
+1746 
-1756 EPTVEGEKVEVGG
+1756 
-1769 TVDLTDN
+1769 
-1776 VTNLPTLPEGTT
+1776 
-1788 VTDVTPG
+1788 
-1795 GTIDTNTPGNYEG
+1795 
-1808 VIEVTYPDG
+1808 
-1817 TKDTVK
+1817 
-1823 VPVEVTDNRSD
+1823 
-1834 ADKYTPMVEGE
+1834 
-1845 KVEVGGTVDLT
+1845 
-1856 DNVTNLPTLPE
+1856 
-1867 GTTVTDV
+1867 
-1874 TPGGTID
+1874 
-1881 TNTPGNYE
+1881 
-1889 GVIEVTYPDGTKDT
+1889 
-1903 VKVPVEVTD
+1903 
-1912 NRSDADKY
+1912 
-1920 EPTVEGEK
+1920 
-1928 VEVGGTVDLT
+1928 
-1938 DNVTNLPALPEG
+1938 G

-2012 IGGTVDLTDNVTN
+2012 IGGKVDLTDNVTN
-2025 LPALPEGTTVTD
+2025 LPTLPQGTTVTD

-2071 VEVTDNRSN
+2071 VEVTDNRSD
-2080 ADKYNPEGQKVT
+2080 ADKYEPTVEGEKVEIGGKVDLTDNVTNLPTLPQGTTVTDVTPGGTIDTNTPGNYEGVIEVTYPDGTKDTVKVPVEVTDNRSDADKYEPTVEGEKVEIGGKVDLTDNVTNLPTLPQGTTVTDVTPGGTIDTNTPGNYEGVIEVTYPDGTKDTVKVPVEVTDNRSDADKYEPTVEGEKVEIGGKVDLTDNVTNLPTLPQGTTVTDVTPGGTIDTNTPGNYEGVIEVTYPDGTKDTVKVPVEVTDNRSDADKYEPTVEGEKVEIGGKVDLTDNVTNLPTLPQGTTVTDVTPGGTIDTNTPGNYEGVIEVTYPDGTKDTVKVPVEVTDNRSDADKYEPTVEGEKVEIGGKVDLTDNVTNLPTLPQGTTVTDVTPGGTIDTNTPGNYEGVIEVTYPDGTKDTVKVPVEVTDNRSDADKYTPKGQKVT
-2092 TDLNKEPDASEGIK
+2092 TELNKEPEASDGIK
-2106 NKEDLP
+2106 NKSDLP
-2112 KGTTYA
+2112 KGTMYV
-2118 WKEKVDVSTAGNK
+2118 WKEKVDVGIPGNK
-2131 KGTIVVTYPDGSS
+2131 K
-2144 DEVEVD
+2144 
-2150 VTVTDTRSDA
+2150 A
-2160 DKYNPEGQKVTT
+2160 
-2172 DLNKE
+2172 
-2177 PDASEGI
+2177 
-2184 KNKEDLPK
+2184 
-2192 GTTYTWKEKVDV
+2192 
-2204 STAGNKK
+2204 
-2211 GTVVVTYPDGSKEEV
+2211 TVVVIYPDGSKEEV
-2226 EVTISVV
+2226 EVVISVV

-2244 PITEGDQI
+2244 PITDGDKI
-2252 VTGKTEPNAEV
+2252 VTGKTEPNADV
-2263 TVTLPDGSQHH
+2263 TVTLPDGSQYH
-2274 GTADKNGNFTVKVPK
+2274 GTADKSGYFKVNVPK

-2294 KVIVTATDES
+2294 KVKVTSTDES
-2304 GNTSEPTN
+2304 GNTSEPTD
-2312 VVVSSNKKDSGKN
+2312 VVVSSNELNGGKGN
-2325 GSKGSKTDNQGSNS
+2325 GTGGKGNGTDSKTNN
-2339 NQDKNRGKSQSSKVF
+2339 NQDKKQFLKTY
-2354 PKTGESDSNIF
+2354 PKTGEVDSNIY
-2365 TISGGLILLG
+2365 TIAGGLILLG
-2375 TLGLLGYKNRKKEN
+2375 TLGLLGYEKWKKED

>member
-492 VDTTVKRKV
+492 VDTTVKGKV

-839 DIIENPGD
+839 DIIENPG
-847 NIPAGYH
+847 
-854 KVTFTA
+854 
-860 GEGTSIESGT
+860 E
-870 TVFAVKDGVSLPEDK
+870 
-885 LPVLKA
+885 
-891 KDGYTDAKWP
+891 
-901 EEATQ
+901 
-906 PITADDTE
+906 
-914 FVSSATKLD
+914 
-923 DIIENPGDNIPAGYH
+923 NIPAGYH

-1015 NIPAGYHKVTFT
+1015 
-1027 AGEGTSIESGTTV
+1027 
-1040 FAVKDG
+1040 
-1046 VSLPEDKLPVLKAKD
+1046 
-1061 GYTDAKWPEEATQP
+1061 
-1075 ITADDTEFVSSATK
+1075 
-1089 LDDIIENPGD
+1089 

-1369 LPTLPEGTTVTD
+1369 LPT
-1381 VTPGGTI
+1381 
-1388 DTNTPGNYEGV
+1388 
-1399 IEVTYPDGT
+1399 
-1408 KDTVKV
+1408 
-1414 PVEVTDNRS
+1414 
-1423 DADKYEPTVEGEK
+1423 
-1436 VEVGGTVDLTDNVT
+1436 
-1450 NLPTLPE
+1450 
-1457 GTTVTD
+1457 
-1463 VTPGGT
+1463 
-1469 IDTNTP
+1469 
-1475 GNYEGV
+1475 
-1481 IEVTYPDGT
+1481 
-1490 KDTVKVPV
+1490 
-1498 EVTDNRSDADKYTPM
+1498 
-1513 VEGEKVEVGGTVDL
+1513 
-1527 TDNVTNLPTL
+1527 
-1537 PEGTTVTDVTPGG
+1537 
-1550 TIDTN
+1550 
-1555 TPGNYEGVIEV
+1555 
-1566 TYPDG
+1566 
-1571 TKDTVKV
+1571 
-1578 PVEVTDNRSDAD
+1578 
-1590 KYTPMVE
+1590 
-1597 GEKVEVGGTVDLTDN
+1597 
-1612 VTNLP
+1612 
-1617 TLPEGTTV
+1617 
-1625 TDVTPGGTID
+1625 
-1635 TNTPGNYEGV
+1635 
-1645 IEVTYPDGTKDTV
+1645 
-1658 KVPVEVTDNRS
+1658 
-1669 DADKYEPTVEGE
+1669 
-1681 KVEVGGT
+1681 
-1688 VDLTDNVT
+1688 
-1696 NLPALP
+1696 LP

>member
-1 MVSKNNKRVFLEK
+1 MFGKNNKHMILKKGR
-14 TKKRVLKYSI
+14 KRVLKYSI

-29 GVASVLIGVGLVLG
+29 GVASVLVGVGLVFG
-43 TTELV
+43 ATGIVNAQMGEGRLV
-48 KAQDEI
+48 NY
-54 SPSSPLETAI
+54 S
-64 SSVQV
+64 
-69 GDKVASGNTFQ
+69 ASGNTFQ

-92 DLQFSPQELTGDTL
+92 DLQFNPKAITGDVL
-106 KGNTIGFEVYGKHN
+106 QGNTIDFEVYGKHN
-120 IAASTKNWEIRLQL
+120 IAASTANWEIRLQL
-134 DERLAK
+134 DERLAQ

-152 IGSSRRT
+152 VGNSRRT

-180 ASDGLFAGAETTDTQ
+180 ANDGLFAGAETTDTQ

-202 TFEKSLDEI
+202 TFEKNLDEI
-211 FKEIGIDNLKT
+211 FKEIGADNLKS

-238 KIVPGID
+238 KIVPGIE

-251 TDSDD
+251 TDQDD
-256 FYNSLDVS
+256 FYNKLDVS
-264 ENNPDQFKHG
+264 ENNSDQFKHG
-274 SVSAKYEKPNTQ
+274 SVNTKYEEANIQ

-307 KNYNFSYSSSAKGT
+307 KEKNFSYSTSAKGT

-335 YVAGIQMHMVQ
+335 YVSGIQMHMVQ
-346 ADKVTYDVSF
+346 ADKVAYNVSF
-356 ESGTKVADLAI
+356 ESGKKVADLAI

-376 GIGSITNNDLTKLI
+376 GMGSITDNDLTKLI

-395 SPRPVVIR
+395 SPRPIVVR

-410 PLDEILEDMKAT
+410 PLDEILEEMKA
-422 AQVEENKPFG
+422 ADKIEENAPFG

-492 VDTTVKRKV
+492 VDTTVKGKV

-669 PETTVQSGKPT
+669 PETTIQSGKPT

-689 KDAFSISDVYNKDF
+689 NDAFSILDVYNKDF

-747 DLAVTVSKDIYENP
+747 DLAVTVSKNIYENP

-815 WPEEATQPIT
+815 WPEEATQPIKADDT
-825 ADDTEFVSSATKLD
+825 EFVSSATKLDDIIENPGDNIPAGYHKVTFTAGEGTSIESGTTVFAVKDGVSLPEDKLPVLKAKDGYTDAKWPGEATQPIKADDTEFVSSATKLDDIIENPGDNIPAGYHKVTFTAGEGTSIESGTTVFAVKDGVSLPEDKLPVLKAKDGYTDAKWPGEATQPIKADDTEFVSSATKLD

-906 PITADDTE
+906 PI
-914 FVSSATKLD
+914 K
-923 DIIENPGDNIPAGYH
+923 
-938 KVTFTA
+938 
-944 GEGTSIE
+944 
-951 SGTTVFA
+951 
-958 VKDGVSLPEDK
+958 
-969 LPVLKAKDGYTDAK
+969 
-983 WPEEATQP
+983 
-991 ITADDTEFVSSATKL
+991 
-1006 DDIIENPGE
+1006 
-1015 NIPAGYHKVTFT
+1015 
-1027 AGEGTSIESGTTV
+1027 
-1040 FAVKDG
+1040 
-1046 VSLPEDKLPVLKAKD
+1046 
-1061 GYTDAKWPEEATQP
+1061 
-1075 ITADDTEFVSSATK
+1075 
-1089 LDDIIENPGD
+1089 
-1099 NIPAGYHK
+1099 
-1107 VTFTA
+1107 
-1112 GEGTSIESGTTVF
+1112 
-1125 AVKDGVSLPEDK
+1125 
-1137 LPVLKAKDGYT
+1137 
-1148 DAKWPEEATQPITA
+1148 
-1162 DDTEFVSSATKL
+1162 
-1174 DDIIENP
+1174 
-1181 GENIPAGYHKV
+1181 
-1192 TFTAGEGT
+1192 
-1200 SIESGTTVF
+1200 
-1209 AVKDGVSLPEDKLP
+1209 
-1223 VLKAKDGY
+1223 
-1231 TDAKW
+1231 
-1236 PEEATQ
+1236 
-1242 PITADDTEFVSSATK
+1242 ADDTEFVSSATK
-1257 LDDKSDADKYNP
+1257 LDDKSDADKYTP

-1278 NKEPDAFEGIKNKED
+1278 NKEPDASEGIKNKKD
-1293 LPKDTKYTWKEKVDV
+1293 LPKDAKYTWKEKVDI
-1308 SAAGN
+1308 STAGN
-1313 KKGTVVVTYPDGSSD
+1313 KKGTVVVTYSDGSSD

-1356 VGGTV
+1356 IGGKV

-1369 LPTLPEGTTVTD
+1369 LPTLPQ
-1381 VTPGGTI
+1381 
-1388 DTNTPGNYEGV
+1388 
-1399 IEVTYPDGT
+1399 
-1408 KDTVKV
+1408 
-1414 PVEVTDNRS
+1414 
-1423 DADKYEPTVEGEK
+1423 
-1436 VEVGGTVDLTDNVT
+1436 
-1450 NLPTLPE
+1450 
-1457 GTTVTD
+1457 
-1463 VTPGGT
+1463 
-1469 IDTNTP
+1469 
-1475 GNYEGV
+1475 
-1481 IEVTYPDGT
+1481 
-1490 KDTVKVPV
+1490 
-1498 EVTDNRSDADKYTPM
+1498 
-1513 VEGEKVEVGGTVDL
+1513 
-1527 TDNVTNLPTL
+1527 
-1537 PEGTTVTDVTPGG
+1537 
-1550 TIDTN
+1550 
-1555 TPGNYEGVIEV
+1555 
-1566 TYPDG
+1566 
-1571 TKDTVKV
+1571 
-1578 PVEVTDNRSDAD
+1578 
-1590 KYTPMVE
+1590 
-1597 GEKVEVGGTVDLTDN
+1597 
-1612 VTNLP
+1612 
-1617 TLPEGTTV
+1617 
-1625 TDVTPGGTID
+1625 
-1635 TNTPGNYEGV
+1635 
-1645 IEVTYPDGTKDTV
+1645 
-1658 KVPVEVTDNRS
+1658 
-1669 DADKYEPTVEGE
+1669 
-1681 KVEVGGT
+1681 
-1688 VDLTDNVT
+1688 
-1696 NLPALP
+1696 
-1702 EGTTVTDVTPGG
+1702 
-1714 TIDTNTPGNYEGVIE
+1714 
-1729 VTYPDGT
+1729 
-1736 KDTVKVPVEV
+1736 
-1746 TDNRSDADKY
+1746 
-1756 EPTVEGEKVEVGG
+1756 
-1769 TVDLTDN
+1769 
-1776 VTNLPTLPEGTT
+1776 
-1788 VTDVTPG
+1788 
-1795 GTIDTNTPGNYEG
+1795 
-1808 VIEVTYPDG
+1808 
-1817 TKDTVK
+1817 
-1823 VPVEVTDNRSD
+1823 
-1834 ADKYTPMVEGE
+1834 
-1845 KVEVGGTVDLT
+1845 
-1856 DNVTNLPTLPE
+1856 
-1867 GTTVTDV
+1867 
-1874 TPGGTID
+1874 
-1881 TNTPGNYE
+1881 
-1889 GVIEVTYPDGTKDT
+1889 
-1903 VKVPVEVTD
+1903 
-1912 NRSDADKY
+1912 
-1920 EPTVEGEK
+1920 
-1928 VEVGGTVDLT
+1928 
-1938 DNVTNLPALPEG
+1938 G

-2012 IGGTVDLTDNVTN
+2012 IGGKVDLTDNVTN
-2025 LPALPEGTTVTD
+2025 LPTLPQGTTITDVTPGGTIDTNTPGNYEGVIEVTYPDGTKDTVKVPVEVTDNRSDADKYEPTVEGEKVEIGGKVDLTDNVTNLPTLPQGTTVTD

-2071 VEVTDNRSN
+2071 VEVTDNRSD
-2080 ADKYNPEGQKVT
+2080 ADKYTPMVEGEKVEIGGKVDLTDNVTNLPTLPQGTTVTDVTPGGTIDTNTPGNYEGVIEVTYPDGTKDTVKVPVEVTDNRSDADKYEPTVEGEKVEIGGKVDLTDNVTNLPTLPQGTTVTDVTPGGTIDTNTPGNYEGVIEVTYPDGTKDTVKVPVEVTDNRSDADKYEPTVEGEKVEIGGKVDLTDNVTNLPTLPQGTTVTDVTPGGTIDTNTPGNYEGVIEVTYPDGTKDTVKVPVEVTDNRSDADKYEPTVEGEKVEIGGKVDLTDNVTNLPTLPQGTTITDVTPGGTIDTNTPGNYEGVIEVTYPDGTKDTVKVPVEVTDNRSDADKYTPKGQKVT
-2092 TDLNKEPDASEGIK
+2092 TELNKEPEASDGIK
-2106 NKEDLP
+2106 NKSDLP
-2112 KGTTYA
+2112 KGTMYV
-2118 WKEKVDVSTAGNK
+2118 WKEKVDVGIPGNK
-2131 KGTIVVTYPDGSS
+2131 K
-2144 DEVEVD
+2144 
-2150 VTVTDTRSDA
+2150 A
-2160 DKYNPEGQKVTT
+2160 
-2172 DLNKE
+2172 
-2177 PDASEGI
+2177 
-2184 KNKEDLPK
+2184 
-2192 GTTYTWKEKVDV
+2192 
-2204 STAGNKK
+2204 
-2211 GTVVVTYPDGSKEEV
+2211 TVVVIYPDGSKEEV
-2226 EVTISVV
+2226 EVVISVV

-2244 PITEGDQI
+2244 PITDGDKI
-2252 VTGKTEPNAEV
+2252 VTGKTEPNADV
-2263 TVTLPDGSQHH
+2263 TVTLPDGSQYH
-2274 GTADKNGNFTVKVPK
+2274 GTADKSGYFKVNVPK

-2294 KVIVTATDES
+2294 KVKVTSTDES
-2304 GNTSEPTN
+2304 GNTSEPTD
-2312 VVVSSNKKDSGKN
+2312 VVVSSNELNGGKGN
-2325 GSKGSKTDNQGSNS
+2325 GTGGKGNGTDSKTNN
-2339 NQDKNRGKSQSSKVF
+2339 NQDKKQFLKTY
-2354 PKTGESDSNIF
+2354 PKTGEVDSNIY
-2365 TISGGLILLG
+2365 TIAGGLILLG
-2375 TLGLLGYKNRKKEN
+2375 TLGLLGYEKWKKED